1 MAVINRERSIIMASI
16 NSVSSSTSSIYGSKN
31 VISGL
36 ASGMDTESMI
46 ENAISGYKTKISTL
60 QQKRTKVEWQQEA
73 YRSIIGKMASF
84 SDKYTSYASS
94 TNLLSNSF
102 FNQAVKVTAKGKYA
116 DMVSASG
123 KTSSNVQILG
133 VKQLAKAATYT
144 VSGIGDSKS
153 AVTPGIG
160 GSTPA
165 ATPEFTGSTVD
176 LGAKKEL
183 SNVSGSLT
191 IKYGGNRSYTIDFG
205 ELDIYTKP
213 EELADAIRS
222 KLGEQTMTLSNGT
235 SVTASEK
242 IDVKVNDEGNIEF
255 FEKGSAGNAVTISDA
270 TGKIK
275 DTLGIDPSKN
285 ESTLKTKDVELVN
298 RNTTLGD
305 YLTDKE
311 LTLTLDGV
319 TKKIKLPKP
328 EYKKNDNGALILD
341 AAGNKTLDV
350 ADYKD
355 KLEKAIAGAFGEG
368 KVTVTAANQNGNS
381 FSLKFSTQ
389 KGSTLS
395 VSGDAAKALGL
406 DKAATYVNTSKTLG
420 ELLKKE
426 DDWKP
431 FNRIEYVGDVK
442 EVMTADGK
450 TVDYYTDAKG
460 NRLKKVGAGDNETYY
475 RVDDKG
481 EYLYKFEI
489 NGKVVGEFSKN
500 TALETV
506 LTSINGN
513 ADAGVTVNYS
523 KITNQFQFTTRE
535 TGAGSQIVMG
545 DGLAKALF
553 GDTKGKDDKH
563 PAGQDAIFSMKVN
576 GQELDGISRSSNTFD
591 VDGMSVSLKG
601 TFGAY
606 NTDNDKLVNATA
618 AEADAVSF
626 TASSDADKIIDAI
639 KSMVEDYNAMVTE
652 IKNAYSTLPQQKSNG
667 NYYEPL
673 TEEDKADMSESSIK
687 AHEEKAKQGLLF
699 ADRDLSALYTQLTS
713 AISMSGKDGAD
724 LKAIGITSNYSN
736 GLTTLSLNEEKLRSA
751 LETDPDKV
759 RDVFSKSVASGSSTN
774 GLMQALKSP
783 LDMYSK
789 TQGTKGILVQKAGS
803 TLAPSTLYKNTL
815 QNKLDDIDTQI
826 EKWQD
831 KMADQVDRY
840 TSKFTALEKLIAQMN
855 SQSSALAGFL
865 GNG

>member
-1 MAVINRERSIIMASI
+1 MASV
-16 NSVSSSTSSIYGSKN
+16 NSVSSSSSSIYGNRN

-60 QQKRTKVEWQQEA
+60 QQKRTKVEWQQEV

-94 TNLLSNSF
+94 TNLLSSSF
-102 FNQAVKVTAKGKYA
+102 FNQAVKVTATGKYA

-144 VSGIGDSKS
+144 VSGIGGSK
-153 AVTPGIG
+153 
-160 GSTPA
+160 PA
-165 ATPEFTGSTVD
+165 EKPEFTGSAVD
-176 LGAKKEL
+176 LTKTQEL

-191 IKYGGNRSYTIDFG
+191 IKYGGDRSYTIDFG
-205 ELDIYTKP
+205 ELENYADVDKM
-213 EELADAIRS
+213 ADAIRS
-222 KLGEQTMTLSNGT
+222 KLGEQTMTLSDGT
-235 SVTASEK
+235 SVKASEK
-242 IDVKVNDEGNIEF
+242 IKVEVTDGNIVF
-255 FEKGSAGNAVTISDA
+255 SDNSTAGNAVTISGA

-275 DTLGIDPSKN
+275 NTLGIDPSKN
-285 ESTLKTKDVELVN
+285 ESTLNTKDVELVDKSS
-298 RNTTLGD
+298 TLGD
-305 YLTDKE
+305 YLSGKE

-319 TKKIKLPKP
+319 TKKIKLP
-328 EYKKNDNGALILD
+328 EYKKDTTT
-341 AAGNKTLDV
+341 AA
-350 ADYKD
+350 ADYATA
-355 KLEKAIAGAFGEG
+355 LQTEIGNAFGEG
-368 KVTVTAANQNGNS
+368 KVTVTAKNQDAQNKNI
-381 FSLKFSTQ
+381 FDLTFSTQ
-389 KGSTLS
+389 AGSTLS
-395 VSGDAAKALGL
+395 VSGDTAKALGL

-420 ELLKKE
+420 ELLG
-426 DDWKP
+426 DWSTCKP
-431 FNRIEYVGDVK
+431 IEYVGDVK

-460 NRLKKVGAGDNETYY
+460 NRLKKVEKDGNNTYY

-489 NGKVVGEFSKN
+489 NGTVVGEFSKN

-513 ADAGVTVNYS
+513 ADAGVTVSYS
-523 KITNQFQFTTRE
+523 KTTNQFQFTTRE
-535 TGAGSQIVMG
+535 TGKSSKIVMG

-553 GDTKGKDDKH
+553 GDTGGADGKQH
-563 PAGQDAIFSMKVN
+563 PTGEDAIFSMMVN
-576 GQELDGISRSSNTFD
+576 GQPLDGISRSSNTFD

-606 NTDNDKLVNATA
+606 GDSDKLNLDSEPNLA
-618 AEADAVSF
+618 AAKADAVSF
-626 TASSDADKIIDAI
+626 TSSSDADKIIDAI

-652 IKNAYSTLPQQKSNG
+652 IKNAYSTMPQQKSNG
-667 NYYEPL
+667 KYYEPL

-687 AHEEKAKQGLLF
+687 AYEEKAKQGLLF
-699 ADRDLSALYTQLTS
+699 ADRDLSALYSQLTS

-736 GLTTLSLNEEKLRSA
+736 GLTTLSLNENKLRAA

-759 RDVFSKSVASGSSTN
+759 RDVFSKSVDSGSSTN

-789 TQGTKGILVQKAGS
+789 VQGTKGILVQKAGS
-803 TLAPSTLYKNTL
+803 TLAPTTLYKNTL
-815 QNKLDDIDTQI
+815 QNKLDDFDTQI

>member
-1 MAVINRERSIIMASI
+1 MA
-16 NSVSSSTSSIYGSKN
+16 SVSSVRSSSSSIYGNRN

-46 ENAISGYKTKISTL
+46 ENAVSGYKTKISTL
-60 QQKRTKVEWQQEA
+60 QQKRTKVEWQQEV
-73 YRSIIGKMASF
+73 YRSIIGKMSSF

-94 TNLLSNSF
+94 TNLLSSGF
-102 FNQAVKVTAKGKYA
+102 FNQAVKVTATGKYA

-144 VSGIGDSKS
+144 VSGIGGSKS
-153 AVTPGIG
+153 ADK
-160 GSTPA
+160 
-165 ATPEFTGSTVD
+165 PEFTGSTVD
-176 LGAKKEL
+176 LTEKKEL

-191 IKYGGNRSYTIDFG
+191 IKYGGDRSFTLDFG
-205 ELDIYTKP
+205 ELDIYQNAD
-213 EELADAIRS
+213 ELAKAIQS
-222 KLGEQTMTLSNGT
+222 KLGEQTMTLSDGT
-235 SVTASEK
+235 SVKVSEK

-255 FEKGSAGNAVTISDA
+255 SEKGGAGNGVTISGT
-270 TGKIK
+270 TGKLK
-275 DTLGIDPSKN
+275 ENLDVDGG
-285 ESTLKTKDVELVN
+285 TLKTAGKTLSNKDA
-298 RNTTLGD
+298 TLGD
-305 YLTDKE
+305 YLSGKE
-311 LTLTLDGV
+311 LALTLDGV
-319 TKKIKLPKP
+319 TKKIKLP
-328 EYKKNDNGALILD
+328 EYKKDGTALSNDAYTTALQAKINEAFGA
-341 AAGNKTLDV
+341 GKV
-350 ADYKD
+350 A
-355 KLEKAIAGAFGEG
+355 LEKVGAADG
-368 KVTVTAANQNGNS
+368 KS
-381 FSLKFSTQ
+381 FSLKFSTTQ
-389 KGSTLS
+389 AGSTLS

-420 ELLKKE
+420 ELLGDKADVWNAFDKVE
-426 DDWKP
+426 A
-431 FNRIEYVGDVK
+431 EGDVK
-442 EVMTADGK
+442 PVNKKGSSD
-450 TVDYYTDAKG
+450 VDYYIDSKG
-460 NRLKKVGAGDNETYY
+460 NRVKSEDGGKTYY

-481 EYLYKFEI
+481 EFLREFKI
-489 NGKVVGEFSKN
+489 NGKLVGAFNKD

-523 KITNQFQFTTRE
+523 KTTNQFQFTAKE
-535 TGAGSQIVMG
+535 SGASSRIDMG
-545 DGLAKALF
+545 DGLANALF
-553 GDTKGKDDKH
+553 GGGKKDEGK
-563 PAGQDAIFSMKVN
+563 DAIFSMMVN

-606 NTDNDKLVNATA
+606 GSSNTLGKDNIEA
-618 AEADAVSF
+618 AKADAVSF
-626 TASSDADKIIDAI
+626 TSSSDADKIVDAI

-652 IKNAYSTLPQQKSNG
+652 IKNAYSTMPQQKSNG
-667 NYYEPL
+667 KYYEPL

-687 AHEEKAKQGLLF
+687 AYEEKAKQGLLF
-699 ADRDLSALYTQLTS
+699 ADRDLSALYTKLTS

-736 GLTTLSLNEEKLRSA
+736 GLTTLSLNEEKLRAA

-759 RDVFSKSVASGSSTN
+759 RDVFSKSVASGSSSN

-840 TSKFTALEKLIAQMN
+840 TSKFTALEKLISQMN
-855 SQSSALAGFL
+855 SQSSALASFL
-865 GNG
+865 GSNG

>member
-1 MAVINRERSIIMASI
+1 MASV
-16 NSVSSSTSSIYGSKN
+16 NSVSSSSSSIYGNRN

-60 QQKRTKVEWQQEA
+60 QQKRTKVEWQQEV

-94 TNLLSNSF
+94 TNLLSSSF
-102 FNQAVKVTAKGKYA
+102 FNQAVKVTAAGKYA

-144 VSGIGDSKS
+144 VSGIGGSKS
-153 AVTPGIG
+153 A
-160 GSTPA
+160 A
-165 ATPEFTGSTVD
+165 KPEFTGSAVD
-176 LGAKKEL
+176 LTKTQEL

-191 IKYGGNRSYTIDFG
+191 IKYGGDRSYTIDFG
-205 ELDIYTKP
+205 ELENYADVDKM
-213 EELADAIRS
+213 ADAIRS
-222 KLGEQTMTLSNGT
+222 KLGEQTMTLSDGT
-235 SVTASEK
+235 SVKVSEK
-242 IDVKVNDEGNIEF
+242 IKVEVTDGNIVF
-255 FEKGSAGNAVTISDA
+255 SDNSTAGNAVTISGA

-275 DTLGIDPSKN
+275 DTLKITANGT
-285 ESTLKTKDVELVN
+285 ESTLNTKGVKLVN
-298 RNTTLGD
+298 EDAKLGD
-305 YLTDKE
+305 YLTGKE

-319 TKKIKLPKP
+319 TKKITLP
-328 EYKKNDNGALILD
+328 EYKKDGTALSNDEYTTALQAKI
-341 AAGNKTLDV
+341 N
-350 ADYKD
+350 
-355 KLEKAIAGAFGEG
+355 EAFGAG
-368 KVTVTAANQNGNS
+368 KVTVTAKNQDAQNKNI
-381 FSLKFSTQ
+381 FDLTFSTQ
-389 KGSTLS
+389 AGSTLS
-395 VSGDAAKALGL
+395 VSGDTAKALGL

-420 ELLKKE
+420 ELLGNV
-426 DDWKP
+426 DWNNK
-431 FNRIEYVGDVK
+431 FEKVKAEGDVK
-442 EVMTADGK
+442 PVNKKDGSG
-450 TVDYYTDAKG
+450 VDYYTDAKG
-460 NRLKKVGAGDNETYY
+460 NRVDADGN

-481 EYLYKFEI
+481 EYLYEFKI
-489 NGKVVGEFSKN
+489 NGKLVGAFNKD

-513 ADAGVTVNYS
+513 ADAGVTVSYS
-523 KITNQFQFTTRE
+523 KTTNQFQFTTRE
-535 TGAGSQIVMG
+535 TGASSQIEMG
-545 DGLAKALF
+545 AGLADALF
-553 GDTKGKDDKH
+553 GGTEEVDKDTGEKKKTGVSYSE
-563 PAGQDAIFSMKVN
+563 GLDAEFSMKVN
-576 GQELDGISRSSNTFD
+576 GQPLYNVKRSSNTFD
-591 VDGMSVSLKG
+591 VDGMSISLKG
-601 TFGAY
+601 TFAY
-606 NTDNDKLVNATA
+606 DANGKIDQKA

-626 TASSDADKIIDAI
+626 TASSDADKIVDAI

-652 IKNAYSTLPQQKSNG
+652 IKNAYSTMPQQKSNG
-667 NYYEPL
+667 KYYEPL

-687 AHEEKAKQGLLF
+687 AYEEKAKQGLLF
-699 ADRDLSALYTQLTS
+699 ADRDLSALYSKLTS

-736 GLTTLSLNEEKLRSA
+736 GLTTLSLNENKLRAA

-759 RDVFSKSVASGSSTN
+759 RDVFSKSMASGSSSN

-803 TLAPSTLYKNTL
+803 TLAPTTLYKNTL
-815 QNKLDDIDTQI
+815 QNKLDDFDTQI

-840 TSKFTALEKLIAQMN
+840 TSKFTALEKLISQMN

>member
-1 MAVINRERSIIMASI
+1 MA
-16 NSVSSSTSSIYGSKN
+16 SVSSVRSSSSSIYGNRN

-46 ENAISGYKTKISTL
+46 ENAVSGYKTKISTL
-60 QQKRTKVEWQQEA
+60 QQKRTKVEWQQEV
-73 YRSIIGKMASF
+73 YRSIIGKMSSF

-94 TNLLSNSF
+94 TNLLSSGF
-102 FNQAVKVTAKGKYA
+102 FNQAVKVTATGKYA

-133 VKQLAKAATYT
+133 VKQLARAATYT
-144 VSGIGDSKS
+144 VSGIGGSKS
-153 AVTPGIG
+153 ADK
-160 GSTPA
+160 
-165 ATPEFTGSTVD
+165 PEFTGSTVD
-176 LGAKKEL
+176 LTEKKEL

-191 IKYGGNRSYTIDFG
+191 IKYGGDRSFTLDFG
-205 ELDIYTKP
+205 ELDIYENADK
-213 EELADAIRS
+213 LAEAIRS
-222 KLGEQTMTLSNGT
+222 KLGEQTMTLSDGT
-235 SVTASEK
+235 SVKVSEK
-242 IDVKVNDEGNIEF
+242 IDVKVNGEGNIEF
-255 FEKGSAGNAVTISDA
+255 SEKGGAGNGVTISGT
-270 TGKIK
+270 TGKLK
-275 DTLGIDPSKN
+275 ENLDVDGG
-285 ESTLKTKDVELVN
+285 TLKTAGKALSNKDA
-298 RNTTLGD
+298 TLGD
-305 YLTDKE
+305 YLAGKE

-319 TKKIKLPKP
+319 TKKITLPKP
-328 EYKKNDNGALILD
+328 EYKKDDGTLNDSKYITDLQTEI
-341 AAGNKTLDV
+341 NKAFGDKV
-350 ADYKD
+350 
-355 KLEKAIAGAFGEG
+355 KLEK
-368 KVTVTAANQNGNS
+368 GNATNEKG
-381 FSLKFSTQ
+381 FSLKFSTAQ
-389 KGSTLS
+389 AGSTLS

-420 ELLKKE
+420 ELLGDKADVWNAFDKVKAE
-426 DDWKP
+426 
-431 FNRIEYVGDVK
+431 GDVK
-442 EVMTADGK
+442 PVNKKDGSG
-450 TVDYYTDAKG
+450 VDYYTDAKG
-460 NRLKKVGAGDNETYY
+460 NRVKSEDGGKTYY

-481 EYLYKFEI
+481 EFLREFKI
-489 NGKVVGEFSKN
+489 NGKLVGAFNKD

-513 ADAGVTVNYS
+513 ADVGVKVSYS
-523 KITNQFQFTTRE
+523 KTTNQFQFTARE
-535 TGAGSQIVMG
+535 TGAGSLDMG
-545 DGLAKALF
+545 DGLANALF
-553 GDTKGKDDKH
+553 GGGKKDEGK
-563 PAGQDAIFSMKVN
+563 DAIFSMMVN

-606 NTDNDKLVNATA
+606 GSSNTLGKDNIEA
-618 AEADAVSF
+618 AKADAVSF
-626 TASSDADKIIDAI
+626 TSSSDADKIIDTI

-652 IKNAYSTLPQQKSNG
+652 IKNAYSTMPQQKSNG
-667 NYYEPL
+667 KYYEPL

-687 AHEEKAKQGLLF
+687 AYEEKAKQGLLF
-699 ADRDLSALYTQLTS
+699 ADRDLSALYSQLTS

-759 RDVFSKSVASGSSTN
+759 RDVFSKSVASGSSSN

-840 TSKFTALEKLIAQMN
+840 TSKFTALEKLISQMN
-855 SQSSALAGFL
+855 SQSSALASFL
-865 GNG
+865 GTNG

>member
-1 MAVINRERSIIMASI
+1 MASV
-16 NSVSSSTSSIYGSKN
+16 NSVRSSSSSIYGNRN

-46 ENAISGYKTKISTL
+46 ENAVSGYKTKISTL
-60 QQKRTKVEWQQEA
+60 QQKRTKVEWQQEV

-102 FNQAVKVTAKGKYA
+102 FNQAVKVTATGKYA
-116 DMVSASG
+116 DLVSASG

-144 VSGIGDSKS
+144 V
-153 AVTPGIG
+153 PGIG
-160 GSTPA
+160 GSTADNPS
-165 ATPEFTGSTVD
+165 FTGSEVN
-176 LGAKKEL
+176 LGEKKEL

-191 IKYGGNRSYTIDFG
+191 IKYGGDRTFTLDFG
-205 ELDIYTKP
+205 ELDIYKDAN
-213 EELADAIRS
+213 ELAEAIRS
-222 KLGEQTMTLSNGT
+222 KLGEQTMTLSGGT
-235 SVTASEK
+235 SVKASEK

-255 FEKGSAGNAVTISDA
+255 FEKGDAGNAVTISGT
-270 TGKIK
+270 TGKLK
-275 DTLGIDPSKN
+275 ENLDVDGGM
-285 ESTLKTKDVELVN
+285 LKTAGKTLSNKDAK
-298 RNTTLGD
+298 LGD
-305 YLTDKE
+305 YLTGKE

-319 TKKIKLPKP
+319 TKKIKLPT
-328 EYKKNDNGALILD
+328 YKNDKDYITDLQTEI
-341 AAGNKTLDV
+341 NK
-350 ADYKD
+350 
-355 KLEKAIAGAFGEG
+355 AFGENKVKLENGGADG
-368 KVTVTAANQNGNS
+368 K
-381 FSLKFSTQ
+381 FSLKFSTTQ
-389 KGSTLS
+389 AGSTLS

-420 ELLKKE
+420 ELGIQNWDNFKKVE
-426 DDWKP
+426 A
-431 FNRIEYVGDVK
+431 EGDVK
-442 EVMTADGK
+442 PVNKKDSTD
-450 TVDYYTDAKG
+450 VDYYTDSKG
-460 NRLKKVGAGDNETYY
+460 NRVKQDKDNNYY

-481 EYLYKFEI
+481 EFLYEFKI
-489 NGKVVGEFSKN
+489 NDTVVGEFSKN

-513 ADAGVTVNYS
+513 ADAGVTVSYS
-523 KITNQFQFTTRE
+523 KTTNQFQFTARE
-535 TGAGSQIVMG
+535 TGASSKIVMG

-553 GDTKGKDDKH
+553 GDTKGKGDKH
-563 PAGQDAIFSMKVN
+563 PTGQDAIFSMKVN

-606 NTDNDKLVNATA
+606 NTNNDKLVDAKA

-626 TASSDADKIIDAI
+626 TSSSDADKIVDAI

-652 IKNAYSTLPQQKSNG
+652 IKNAYSTMPQQKSNG

-687 AHEEKAKQGLLF
+687 AYEEKAKQGLLF

-736 GLTTLSLNEEKLRSA
+736 GLTTLSLNESKLRAA

-759 RDVFSKSVASGSSTN
+759 RDVFSKSVAGGSSTN

>member
-1 MAVINRERSIIMASI
+1 MA
-16 NSVSSSTSSIYGSKN
+16 SVSSVRSSSSSIYGNRN

-46 ENAISGYKTKISTL
+46 ENAVSGYKTKISTL
-60 QQKRTKVEWQQEA
+60 QQKRTKVEWQQEV
-73 YRSIIGKMASF
+73 YRSIIGKMSSF

-94 TNLLSNSF
+94 TNLLSSGF
-102 FNQAVKVTAKGKYA
+102 FNQAVKVTATGKYA

-123 KTSSNVQILG
+123 KTSSSVQILG
-133 VKQLAKAATYT
+133 VKQLARAATYT
-144 VSGIGDSKS
+144 VSGIGGSKS
-153 AVTPGIG
+153 ADK
-160 GSTPA
+160 
-165 ATPEFTGSTVD
+165 PEFTGSAVD
-176 LGAKKEL
+176 LTEKKEL

-191 IKYGGNRSYTIDFG
+191 IKYGGDRSFTLDFG
-205 ELDIYTKP
+205 ELDIYQNAD
-213 EELADAIRS
+213 ELAKAIQS
-222 KLGEQTMTLSNGT
+222 KLGEQTMTLSDGT
-235 SVTASEK
+235 SVKASEK

-255 FEKGSAGNAVTISDA
+255 SEKGGAGNAVTISGA

-275 DTLGIDPSKN
+275 DTLKITADGT
-285 ESTLKTKDVELVN
+285 ESTLNTKDVELVDKSS
-298 RNTTLGD
+298 TLGD
-305 YLTDKE
+305 YLSGKE

-319 TKKIKLPKP
+319 TKKIELP
-328 EYKKNDNGALILD
+328 EYKKDGTALSNDAYTTALQTKINEAFGA
-341 AAGNKTLDV
+341 GKV
-350 ADYKD
+350 A
-355 KLEKAIAGAFGEG
+355 LEKVGAADG
-368 KVTVTAANQNGNS
+368 KS
-381 FSLKFSTQ
+381 FSLKFSTTQ
-389 KGSTLS
+389 AGSTLS

-420 ELLKKE
+420 ELLGDKAV
-426 DDWKP
+426 DWSK
-431 FNRIEYVGDVK
+431 FEKVKAEGDVK
-442 EVMTADGK
+442 PVNKKDSSD
-450 TVDYYTDAKG
+450 VDYYIDSKG
-460 NRLKKVGAGDNETYY
+460 NRVKSEDGGKTYY

-481 EYLYKFEI
+481 EFLREFKI
-489 NGKVVGEFSKN
+489 NGKLVGAFNKD

-506 LTSINGN
+506 LTSINSN
-513 ADAGVTVNYS
+513 ADAGVKVNYS
-523 KITNQFQFTTRE
+523 KTTNQFQFTTRE
-535 TGAGSQIVMG
+535 TGASSQIKMG
-545 DGLAKALF
+545 DGLADALF
-553 GDTKGKDDKH
+553 GGTEEVDKDTGEKKKTGVSYT
-563 PAGQDAIFSMKVN
+563 AGLDAIFSMKVN
-576 GQELDGISRSSNTFD
+576 GQPLDDISRSSNTFD

-601 TFGAY
+601 TF
-606 NTDNDKLVNATA
+606 TAT
-618 AEADAVSF
+618 EADAVSF
-626 TASSDADKIIDAI
+626 TSSSDADKIIDTI

-652 IKNAYSTLPQQKSNG
+652 IKNAYSTMPQQKSNG

-687 AHEEKAKQGLLF
+687 AYEEKAKQGLLF
-699 ADRDLSALYTQLTS
+699 ADRDLSALYSQLTS

-759 RDVFSKSVASGSSTN
+759 RDVFSKSMASGSSSN

-840 TSKFTALEKLIAQMN
+840 TSKFTALEKLISQMN
-855 SQSSALAGFL
+855 SQSSALASFL
-865 GNG
+865 GSNG

>member
-1 MAVINRERSIIMASI
+1 MA
-16 NSVSSSTSSIYGSKN
+16 SVSSVRSSSSSIYGNRN

-46 ENAISGYKTKISTL
+46 ENAVSGYKTKISTL
-60 QQKRTKVEWQQEA
+60 QQKRTKVEWQQEV
-73 YRSIIGKMASF
+73 YRSIIGKMSSF

-94 TNLLSNSF
+94 TNLLSSGF
-102 FNQAVKVTAKGKYA
+102 FNQAVKVTATGKYA

-123 KTSSNVQILG
+123 KTSSSVQILG
-133 VKQLAKAATYT
+133 VKQLARAATYT
-144 VSGIGDSKS
+144 VSGIGGSKS
-153 AVTPGIG
+153 ADK
-160 GSTPA
+160 
-165 ATPEFTGSTVD
+165 PEFTGSAVD
-176 LGAKKEL
+176 LSEKKEL

-191 IKYGGNRSYTIDFG
+191 IKYGGDRSFTLDFG
-205 ELDIYTKP
+205 ELDIYENADK
-213 EELADAIRS
+213 LAEAIRS
-222 KLGEQTMTLSNGT
+222 KLGEQTMTLSDGT
-235 SVTASEK
+235 SVKVSEK
-242 IDVKVNDEGNIEF
+242 IDVKVNGEGNIEF
-255 FEKGSAGNAVTISDA
+255 SEKGGAGNGVTISGT
-270 TGKIK
+270 TGKLK
-275 DTLGIDPSKN
+275 ENLDVDGG
-285 ESTLKTKDVELVN
+285 TLKTAGKTLSNKDA
-298 RNTTLGD
+298 TLGD
-305 YLTDKE
+305 YLAGKE
-311 LTLTLDGV
+311 LALTLDGV
-319 TKKIKLPKP
+319 TKKIKLP
-328 EYKKNDNGALILD
+328 EYKKDGTALSNDAYITALQTKINEAFGA
-341 AAGNKTLDV
+341 GKV
-350 ADYKD
+350 A
-355 KLEKAIAGAFGEG
+355 LEKVGAADG
-368 KVTVTAANQNGNS
+368 KS
-381 FSLKFSTQ
+381 FSLKFSTTQ
-389 KGSTLS
+389 AGSTLS

-420 ELLKKE
+420 ELLGDKADVWNAFDKVE
-426 DDWKP
+426 A
-431 FNRIEYVGDVK
+431 EGDVK
-442 EVMTADGK
+442 PVNKKDGSG
-450 TVDYYTDAKG
+450 VDYYTDSKG
-460 NRLKKVGAGDNETYY
+460 NRVKSEDGGKTYY

-481 EYLYKFEI
+481 EFLREFKI
-489 NGKVVGEFSKN
+489 NGKLVGAFNKD

-513 ADAGVTVNYS
+513 ADVGVTVNYS
-523 KITNQFQFTTRE
+523 KTTNQFQFTAKE
-535 TGAGSQIVMG
+535 SGASSRIDMG
-545 DGLAKALF
+545 DGLANALF
-553 GDTKGKDDKH
+553 GGGKKDEGK
-563 PAGQDAIFSMKVN
+563 DAIFSMMVN
-576 GQELDGISRSSNTFD
+576 GQPLDGISRSSNTFD

-606 NTDNDKLVNATA
+606 GSSNTLGKDNIEA
-618 AEADAVSF
+618 AKADAVSF

-652 IKNAYSTLPQQKSNG
+652 IKNAYSTMPQQKSNG
-667 NYYEPL
+667 KYYEPL

-687 AHEEKAKQGLLF
+687 AYEEKAKQGLLF

-759 RDVFSKSVASGSSTN
+759 RDVFSKSMASGSSSN

-840 TSKFTALEKLIAQMN
+840 TSKFTALEKLISQMN
-855 SQSSALAGFL
+855 SQSSALASFL
-865 GNG
+865 GTNG

>member
-1 MAVINRERSIIMASI
+1 MA
-16 NSVSSSTSSIYGSKN
+16 SVSSVRSSSSSIYGNRN

-46 ENAISGYKTKISTL
+46 ENAVSGYKTKISTL
-60 QQKRTKVEWQQEA
+60 QQKRTKVEWQQEV
-73 YRSIIGKMASF
+73 YRSIIGKMSSF

-94 TNLLSNSF
+94 TNLLSSGF
-102 FNQAVKVTAKGKYA
+102 FNQAVKVTATGKYA

-123 KTSSNVQILG
+123 KTSSSVQILG
-133 VKQLAKAATYT
+133 VKQLARAATYT
-144 VSGIGDSKS
+144 VSGIGGKTADK
-153 AVTPGIG
+153 
-160 GSTPA
+160 
-165 ATPEFTGSTVD
+165 PEFTGSAVD
-176 LGAKKEL
+176 LSVKKEL

-191 IKYGGNRSYTIDFG
+191 IKYGGDRSFTLDFG
-205 ELDIYTKP
+205 ELDIYQNAD
-213 EELADAIRS
+213 ELAKAIQS
-222 KLGEQTMTLSNGT
+222 KLGEQTMTLSDGT
-235 SVTASEK
+235 SVKASEK

-255 FEKGSAGNAVTISDA
+255 SEKGGAGNAVTISGA

-275 DTLGIDPSKN
+275 DTLKITADGT
-285 ESTLKTKDVELVN
+285 ESTLNTKNVELVDKSS
-298 RNTTLGD
+298 TLGD
-305 YLTDKE
+305 YLSGKE

-319 TKKIKLPKP
+319 TKKIELP
-328 EYKKNDNGALILD
+328 EYKKDGTALSNDAYTTALQTKINEAFGA
-341 AAGNKTLDV
+341 GKV
-350 ADYKD
+350 A
-355 KLEKAIAGAFGEG
+355 LEKVGAADG
-368 KVTVTAANQNGNS
+368 KS
-381 FSLKFSTQ
+381 FSLKFSTTQ
-389 KGSTLS
+389 AGSTLS

-420 ELLKKE
+420 ELLGDKAV
-426 DDWKP
+426 DWSK
-431 FNRIEYVGDVK
+431 FEKVKAEGDVK
-442 EVMTADGK
+442 PVNKKDGSG
-450 TVDYYTDAKG
+450 VDYYTDSKG
-460 NRLKKVGAGDNETYY
+460 NRVKSEDGGKTYY

-481 EYLYKFEI
+481 EFLREFKI
-489 NGKVVGEFSKN
+489 NGKLVGAFNKD

-513 ADAGVTVNYS
+513 ADAGVKVSYS
-523 KITNQFQFTTRE
+523 KTTNQFQFTTRE
-535 TGAGSQIVMG
+535 TGASSQIKMG
-545 DGLAKALF
+545 DGLADALF
-553 GDTKGKDDKH
+553 GGTEEVDKDTGEKKKTGVSYT
-563 PAGQDAIFSMKVN
+563 PGQDAIFSMKVN
-576 GQELDGISRSSNTFD
+576 GQPLNDISRSSNTFD

-601 TFGAY
+601 TF
-606 NTDNDKLVNATA
+606 TAT
-618 AEADAVSF
+618 EADAVSF

-652 IKNAYSTLPQQKSNG
+652 IKNAYSTMPQQKSNG
-667 NYYEPL
+667 KYYEPL

-687 AHEEKAKQGLLF
+687 AYEEKAKQGLLF

-736 GLTTLSLNEEKLRSA
+736 GLTTLSLNEEKLRAA

-759 RDVFSKSVASGSSTN
+759 RDVFSKSVASGSSSN

-840 TSKFTALEKLIAQMN
+840 TSKFTALEKLISQMN
-855 SQSSALAGFL
+855 SQSSALASFL
-865 GNG
+865 GSNG

>member
-1 MAVINRERSIIMASI
+1 MA
-16 NSVSSSTSSIYGSKN
+16 SVSSVRSSSSSIYGNRN

-46 ENAISGYKTKISTL
+46 ENAVSGYKTKISTL
-60 QQKRTKVEWQQEA
+60 QQKRTKVEWQQEV
-73 YRSIIGKMASF
+73 YRSIIGKMSSF

-94 TNLLSNSF
+94 TNLLSSGF
-102 FNQAVKVTAKGKYA
+102 FNQAVKVTATGKYA

-133 VKQLAKAATYT
+133 VKRLARAATYT
-144 VSGIGDSKS
+144 VSGIGGSKS
-153 AVTPGIG
+153 ADK
-160 GSTPA
+160 
-165 ATPEFTGSTVD
+165 PEFTGSTVD
-176 LGAKKEL
+176 LTEKKEL

-191 IKYGGNRSYTIDFG
+191 IKYGGDRSFTLDFG
-205 ELDIYTKP
+205 ELDIYQDADK
-213 EELADAIRS
+213 LAEAIQS
-222 KLGEQTMTLSNGT
+222 KLGEQTMTLSDGT
-235 SVTASEK
+235 SVKASEK

-255 FEKGSAGNAVTISDA
+255 SEKGGAGNAVTISGA

-275 DTLGIDPSKN
+275 DTLKITADGT
-285 ESTLKTKDVELVN
+285 ESTLNTKNVELVDKSS
-298 RNTTLGD
+298 TLGD
-305 YLTDKE
+305 YLSGKE

-319 TKKIKLPKP
+319 TKKIELP
-328 EYKKNDNGALILD
+328 EYKKDGTALSNDAYTTALQTKINEAFGA
-341 AAGNKTLDV
+341 GKV
-350 ADYKD
+350 A
-355 KLEKAIAGAFGEG
+355 LEKVGAADG
-368 KVTVTAANQNGNS
+368 KS
-381 FSLKFSTQ
+381 FSLKFSTTQ
-389 KGSTLS
+389 AGSTLS

-420 ELLKKE
+420 ELGIKDWDTFKKVE
-426 DDWKP
+426 AEGAVKP
-431 FNRIEYVGDVK
+431 VNKKDS
-442 EVMTADGK
+442 TD
-450 TVDYYTDAKG
+450 VDYYIDSKG
-460 NRLKKVGAGDNETYY
+460 NRVKSEDGGKTYY

-481 EYLYKFEI
+481 EFLREFKI
-489 NGKVVGEFSKN
+489 NGKLVGAFNKD

-513 ADAGVTVNYS
+513 ADAGVKVSYS
-523 KITNQFQFTTRE
+523 KTTNQFQFTTRE
-535 TGAGSQIVMG
+535 TGASSQIVMG
-545 DGLAKALF
+545 DGLANALF
-553 GDTKGKDDKH
+553 GGGKKDE
-563 PAGQDAIFSMKVN
+563 GQDAIFSMKVN
-576 GQELDGISRSSNTFD
+576 GQPLNDISRSSNTFD

-601 TFGAY
+601 TF
-606 NTDNDKLVNATA
+606 TAT
-618 AEADAVSF
+618 EADAVSF
-626 TASSDADKIIDAI
+626 TSSSDADKIVDTI

-652 IKNAYSTLPQQKSNG
+652 IKNAYSTMPQQKSNG

-687 AHEEKAKQGLLF
+687 AYEEKAKQGLLF
-699 ADRDLSALYTQLTS
+699 ADRDLSALYSQLTS

-724 LKAIGITSNYSN
+724 LKSIGITSNYSN

-759 RDVFSKSVASGSSTN
+759 RDVFSKSMASGSSSN

-840 TSKFTALEKLIAQMN
+840 TSKFTALEKLISQMN
-855 SQSSALAGFL
+855 SQSSALASFL
-865 GNG
+865 GSNG

>member
-1 MAVINRERSIIMASI
+1 MA
-16 NSVSSSTSSIYGSKN
+16 SVSSVRSSSSSIYGNRN

-46 ENAISGYKTKISTL
+46 ENAVSGYKTKISTL
-60 QQKRTKVEWQQEA
+60 QQKRTKVEWQQEV
-73 YRSIIGKMASF
+73 YRSIIGKMSSF

-94 TNLLSNSF
+94 TNLLSSGF
-102 FNQAVKVTAKGKYA
+102 FNQAVKVTATGKYA

-123 KTSSNVQILG
+123 KTSSSVQILG
-133 VKQLAKAATYT
+133 VKQLARAATYT
-144 VSGIGDSKS
+144 VSGIGGSKS
-153 AVTPGIG
+153 ADK
-160 GSTPA
+160 
-165 ATPEFTGSTVD
+165 PEFTGSTVD
-176 LGAKKEL
+176 LTEKKEL

-191 IKYGGNRSYTIDFG
+191 IKYGGNRSFTIDFG
-205 ELDIYTKP
+205 ELDIYENADK
-213 EELADAIRS
+213 LAEAIRS
-222 KLGEQTMTLSNGT
+222 KLGEQTMTLSDGT
-235 SVTASEK
+235 SVKVSEK
-242 IDVKVNDEGNIEF
+242 IDVKVNGEGNIEF
-255 FEKGSAGNAVTISDA
+255 SEKGGAGNGVTISGT
-270 TGKIK
+270 TGKLK
-275 DTLGIDPSKN
+275 ENLDVDGG
-285 ESTLKTKDVELVN
+285 TLKTAGKTLSNKDA
-298 RNTTLGD
+298 TLGD
-305 YLTDKE
+305 YLAGKE
-311 LTLTLDGV
+311 LALTLDGV
-319 TKKIKLPKP
+319 TKKIKLP
-328 EYKKNDNGALILD
+328 EYKNDKDYITDLQTEI
-341 AAGNKTLDV
+341 NKAFGDKV
-350 ADYKD
+350 
-355 KLEKAIAGAFGEG
+355 KLEK
-368 KVTVTAANQNGNS
+368 GNATNEKG

-420 ELLKKE
+420 ELLGDKADVWNAFDKVE
-426 DDWKP
+426 A
-431 FNRIEYVGDVK
+431 EGDVK
-442 EVMTADGK
+442 PVNKKGSSD
-450 TVDYYTDAKG
+450 VDYYIDSKG
-460 NRLKKVGAGDNETYY
+460 NRVKSEDGGKTYY

-481 EYLYKFEI
+481 EFLREFKI
-489 NGKVVGEFSKN
+489 NGKLVGAFNKD

-513 ADAGVTVNYS
+513 ADVGVKVSYS
-523 KITNQFQFTTRE
+523 KTTNQFQFTAKE
-535 TGAGSQIVMG
+535 SGASSRIDMG
-545 DGLAKALF
+545 DGLANALF
-553 GDTKGKDDKH
+553 GGGKKDEGK
-563 PAGQDAIFSMKVN
+563 DAIFSMMVN

-606 NTDNDKLVNATA
+606 GSSNTLGKDNIEA
-618 AEADAVSF
+618 AKADAVSF
-626 TASSDADKIIDAI
+626 TSSSDADKIVDTI

-652 IKNAYSTLPQQKSNG
+652 IKNAYSTMPQQKSNG
-667 NYYEPL
+667 KYYEPL

-687 AHEEKAKQGLLF
+687 AYEEKAKQGLLF

-736 GLTTLSLNEEKLRSA
+736 GLTTLSLNEEKLRAA

-759 RDVFSKSVASGSSTN
+759 RDVFSKSVASGSSSN

-840 TSKFTALEKLIAQMN
+840 TSKFTALEKLISQMN
-855 SQSSALAGFL
+855 SQSSALASFL
-865 GNG
+865 GSNG

>member
-1 MAVINRERSIIMASI
+1 MASVS
-16 NSVSSSTSSIYGSKN
+16 SVSSSSSSIYGNRN

-46 ENAISGYKTKISTL
+46 ENAVSGYKTKISTL
-60 QQKRTKVEWQQEA
+60 QQKRTKVEWQQEV
-73 YRSIIGKMASF
+73 YRSIIGKMSSF

-94 TNLLSNSF
+94 TNLLSSGF
-102 FNQAVKVTAKGKYA
+102 FNQAVKVTATGKYA

-133 VKQLAKAATYT
+133 VKQLARAATYT
-144 VSGIGDSKS
+144 VSGIGGSKS
-153 AVTPGIG
+153 GEKP
-160 GSTPA
+160 S
-165 ATPEFTGSTVD
+165 FTGSAVD
-176 LGAKKEL
+176 LTKKQEL

-191 IKYGGNRSYTIDFG
+191 IKYGGDRSFTLDFG
-205 ELDIYTKP
+205 ELDIYENADK
-213 EELADAIRS
+213 LAEAIRS
-222 KLGEQTMTLSNGT
+222 KLGEQTMTLSDGT
-235 SVTASEK
+235 SVKVSEK

-255 FEKGSAGNAVTISDA
+255 SEKGGAGNAVTISGT
-270 TGKIK
+270 TGKLK
-275 DTLGIDPSKN
+275 ENLDVDGG
-285 ESTLKTKDVELVN
+285 TLKTAGKTLSNKDA
-298 RNTTLGD
+298 TLGD
-305 YLTDKE
+305 YLTGKE
-311 LTLTLDGV
+311 LMLTLDGV
-319 TKKIKLPKP
+319 TKKIKLP
-328 EYKKNDNGALILD
+328 EYKNDKDYITDLQTEI
-341 AAGNKTLDV
+341 NK
-350 ADYKD
+350 
-355 KLEKAIAGAFGEG
+355 AFGEN
-368 KVTVTAANQNGNS
+368 KVKVNAADGNS
-381 FSLKFSTQ
+381 FALKFSTTQ
-389 KGSTLS
+389 AGSTLS

-420 ELLKKE
+420 ELLGDKADVWNAFDKVE
-426 DDWKP
+426 A
-431 FNRIEYVGDVK
+431 EGDVK
-442 EVMTADGK
+442 PVNKKGSSD
-450 TVDYYTDAKG
+450 VDYYIDSKG
-460 NRLKKVGAGDNETYY
+460 NRVKSEDGGKTYY

-481 EYLYKFEI
+481 EFLREFKI
-489 NGKVVGEFSKN
+489 NGKLVGAFNKD

-523 KITNQFQFTTRE
+523 KTTNQFQFTAKE
-535 TGAGSQIVMG
+535 SGASSRIDMG
-545 DGLAKALF
+545 DGLANALF
-553 GDTKGKDDKH
+553 GGGKKDEGK
-563 PAGQDAIFSMKVN
+563 DAIFSMMVN

-601 TFGAY
+601 TF
-606 NTDNDKLVNATA
+606 TAT
-618 AEADAVSF
+618 EADAVSF
-626 TASSDADKIIDAI
+626 TSSSDADKIVDAI

-652 IKNAYSTLPQQKSNG
+652 IKNAYSTMPQQKSNG
-667 NYYEPL
+667 KYYEPL

-687 AHEEKAKQGLLF
+687 AYEEKAKQGLLF
-699 ADRDLSALYTQLTS
+699 ADRDLSALYSQLTS

-724 LKAIGITSNYSN
+724 LKSIGITSNYSN
-736 GLTTLSLNEEKLRSA
+736 GLTTLSLNEEKLRAA

-759 RDVFSKSVASGSSTN
+759 RDVFSKSVASGSSSN

-840 TSKFTALEKLIAQMN
+840 TSKFTALEKLISQMN
-855 SQSSALAGFL
+855 SQSSALASFL
-865 GNG
+865 GSNG

>member
-1 MAVINRERSIIMASI
+1 MA
-16 NSVSSSTSSIYGSKN
+16 SVSSVRSSSSSIYGNRN

-46 ENAISGYKTKISTL
+46 ENAVSGYKTKISTL
-60 QQKRTKVEWQQEA
+60 QQKRTKVEWQQEV
-73 YRSIIGKMASF
+73 YRSIIGKMSSF

-94 TNLLSNSF
+94 TNLLSSGF
-102 FNQAVKVTAKGKYA
+102 FNQAVKVTATGKYA

-123 KTSSNVQILG
+123 KTSSSVQILG
-133 VKQLAKAATYT
+133 VKQLARAATYT
-144 VSGIGDSKS
+144 VSGIGGSKS
-153 AVTPGIG
+153 T
-160 GSTPA
+160 

-176 LGAKKEL
+176 LTTKQEL

-191 IKYGGNRSYTIDFG
+191 IKYGGDRSYTIDFG
-205 ELDIYTKP
+205 ELENY
-213 EELADAIRS
+213 ADAEKMAEAIRS
-222 KLGEQTMTLSNGT
+222 KLGEQTMTLSDGT
-235 SVTASEK
+235 SVKASEK

-255 FEKGSAGNAVTISDA
+255 SEKGGAGNAVTISGA

-275 DTLGIDPSKN
+275 DTLKITADGT
-285 ESTLKTKDVELVN
+285 ESTLNTKNVELVDKSS
-298 RNTTLGD
+298 TLGD
-305 YLTDKE
+305 YLSGKE

-319 TKKIKLPKP
+319 TKKIELP
-328 EYKKNDNGALILD
+328 EYKKDGTALSNDAYTTALQTKINEAFGA
-341 AAGNKTLDV
+341 GKV
-350 ADYKD
+350 A
-355 KLEKAIAGAFGEG
+355 LEKVGAADG
-368 KVTVTAANQNGNS
+368 KS
-381 FSLKFSTQ
+381 FSLKFSTTQ
-389 KGSTLS
+389 AGSTLS

-420 ELLKKE
+420 ELLGDKAV
-426 DDWKP
+426 DWSK
-431 FNRIEYVGDVK
+431 FEKVKAEGDVK
-442 EVMTADGK
+442 PVNKKDGSG
-450 TVDYYTDAKG
+450 VDYYTDSKG
-460 NRLKKVGAGDNETYY
+460 NRVKSEDGGKTYY

-481 EYLYKFEI
+481 EFLREFKI
-489 NGKVVGEFSKN
+489 NGKLVGAFNKD

-513 ADAGVTVNYS
+513 ADAGVKVSYS
-523 KITNQFQFTTRE
+523 KTTNQFQFTAKE
-535 TGAGSQIVMG
+535 SGASSRIDMG
-545 DGLAKALF
+545 DGLANALF
-553 GDTKGKDDKH
+553 GGGKKDE
-563 PAGQDAIFSMKVN
+563 GQDAIFSMMVN

-606 NTDNDKLVNATA
+606 GSSNTLGKDNIEA
-618 AEADAVSF
+618 AKADAVSF
-626 TASSDADKIIDAI
+626 TSSSDADKIVDTI

-652 IKNAYSTLPQQKSNG
+652 IKNAYSTMPQQKSNG

-687 AHEEKAKQGLLF
+687 AYEEKAKQGLLF

-759 RDVFSKSVASGSSTN
+759 RDVFSKSMASGSSSN

-840 TSKFTALEKLIAQMN
+840 TSKFTALEKLISQMN
-855 SQSSALAGFL
+855 SQSSALASFL
-865 GNG
+865 GSNG

>member
-1 MAVINRERSIIMASI
+1 MA
-16 NSVSSSTSSIYGSKN
+16 SVSSVRSSSSSIYGNRN

-46 ENAISGYKTKISTL
+46 ENAVSGYKTKISTL
-60 QQKRTKVEWQQEA
+60 QQKRTKVEWQQEV
-73 YRSIIGKMASF
+73 YRSIIGKMSSF

-94 TNLLSNSF
+94 TNLLSSGF
-102 FNQAVKVTAKGKYA
+102 FNQAVKVTATGKYA

-123 KTSSNVQILG
+123 KTSSSVQILG
-133 VKQLAKAATYT
+133 VKQLARAATYT
-144 VSGIGDSKS
+144 VSGIGGSKS
-153 AVTPGIG
+153 ADK
-160 GSTPA
+160 
-165 ATPEFTGSTVD
+165 PEFTGSTVD
-176 LGAKKEL
+176 LSEKKEL

-191 IKYGGNRSYTIDFG
+191 IKYGGNRSFTLDFG
-205 ELDIYTKP
+205 ELDIYQNAD
-213 EELADAIRS
+213 ELAKAIQS
-222 KLGEQTMTLSNGT
+222 KLGEQTMTLSDGT
-235 SVTASEK
+235 SVKASEK

-255 FEKGSAGNAVTISDA
+255 SEKGGAGNAVTISGA

-275 DTLGIDPSKN
+275 DTLKITADGT
-285 ESTLKTKDVELVN
+285 ESTLNTKNVELVDKSS
-298 RNTTLGD
+298 TLGD
-305 YLTDKE
+305 YLSGKE

-319 TKKIKLPKP
+319 TKKIELP
-328 EYKKNDNGALILD
+328 EYKKDGTALSNDAYTTALQTKINEAFGA
-341 AAGNKTLDV
+341 GKV
-350 ADYKD
+350 A
-355 KLEKAIAGAFGEG
+355 LEKVGAADG
-368 KVTVTAANQNGNS
+368 KS
-381 FSLKFSTQ
+381 FSLKFSTAQ
-389 KGSTLS
+389 AGSTLS

-420 ELLKKE
+420 ELLGDKAV
-426 DDWKP
+426 DWSK
-431 FNRIEYVGDVK
+431 FEKVKAEGDVK
-442 EVMTADGK
+442 PVNKKDGSG
-450 TVDYYTDAKG
+450 VDYYTDSKG
-460 NRLKKVGAGDNETYY
+460 NRVKSEDGGKTYY

-481 EYLYKFEI
+481 EFLREFKI
-489 NGKVVGEFSKN
+489 NGKLVGAFNKD

-506 LTSINGN
+506 LTSINSN
-513 ADAGVTVNYS
+513 ADAGVKVSYS
-523 KITNQFQFTTRE
+523 KTTNQFQFTTRE
-535 TGAGSQIVMG
+535 TGASSQIVMG
-545 DGLAKALF
+545 DGLADALF
-553 GDTKGKDDKH
+553 GGTEEVDKDTGEKKKTGVSYT
-563 PAGQDAIFSMKVN
+563 AGLDAIFSMKVN
-576 GQELDGISRSSNTFD
+576 GQPLNDISRSSNTFD

-601 TFGAY
+601 TF
-606 NTDNDKLVNATA
+606 TAT
-618 AEADAVSF
+618 EADAVSF
-626 TASSDADKIIDAI
+626 TSSSDADKIVDTI

-652 IKNAYSTLPQQKSNG
+652 IKNAYSTMPQQKSNG

-687 AHEEKAKQGLLF
+687 AYEEKAKQGLLF
-699 ADRDLSALYTQLTS
+699 ADRDLSALYSQLTS

-759 RDVFSKSVASGSSTN
+759 RDVFSKSMASGSSSN

-840 TSKFTALEKLIAQMN
+840 TSKFTALEKLISQMN
-855 SQSSALAGFL
+855 SQSSALASFL
-865 GNG
+865 GSNG

>member
-1 MAVINRERSIIMASI
+1 MASV
-16 NSVSSSTSSIYGSKN
+16 NSVSSSSSSIYGNRN

-60 QQKRTKVEWQQEA
+60 QQKRTKVEWQQEV

-94 TNLLSNSF
+94 TNLLSSSF
-102 FNQAVKVTAKGKYA
+102 FNQAVKVTATGKYA

-133 VKQLAKAATYT
+133 VKHLAKAATYT
-144 VSGIGDSKS
+144 VSGIGGSKS
-153 AVTPGIG
+153 A
-160 GSTPA
+160 A
-165 ATPEFTGSTVD
+165 KPEFTGSAVD
-176 LGAKKEL
+176 LTKTQEL

-191 IKYGGNRSYTIDFG
+191 IKYGGDRSYTIDFG
-205 ELDIYTKP
+205 ELENYANVDKM
-213 EELADAIRS
+213 ADAIRS
-222 KLGEQTMTLSNGT
+222 KLGEQTMTLSDGT
-235 SVTASEK
+235 SVKVSEK
-242 IDVKVNDEGNIEF
+242 IKVEVTDGNIVF
-255 FEKGSAGNAVTISDA
+255 SDNSSAGNAVTISGA

-275 DTLGIDPSKN
+275 ETLGIDPSKN
-285 ESTLKTKDVELVN
+285 ESTLNTKDVKLVN
-298 RNTTLGD
+298 EDAKLGD
-305 YLTDKE
+305 YLSGKE

-319 TKKIKLPKP
+319 TKKITLP
-328 EYKKNDNGALILD
+328 EYKKDGTALSNDEYTTALQTKI
-341 AAGNKTLDV
+341 N
-350 ADYKD
+350 
-355 KLEKAIAGAFGEG
+355 EAFGAG
-368 KVTVTAANQNGNS
+368 KVTVTAKNQDAQNKNI
-381 FSLKFSTQ
+381 FDLKFSTQ
-389 KGSTLS
+389 PGSTLS
-395 VSGDAAKALGL
+395 VSGDTAKALGL

-420 ELLKKE
+420 ELLGNV
-426 DDWKP
+426 DWNNK
-431 FNRIEYVGDVK
+431 FEKVKAEGDVK
-442 EVMTADGK
+442 PVNKKDGSG
-450 TVDYYTDAKG
+450 VDYYTDAKG
-460 NRLKKVGAGDNETYY
+460 NRVDADGN

-481 EYLYKFEI
+481 EYLYEFKI
-489 NGKVVGEFSKN
+489 NGKLVGAFNKD

-513 ADAGVTVNYS
+513 ADAGVTVSYS
-523 KITNQFQFTTRE
+523 KTTNQFQFTTRE
-535 TGAGSQIVMG
+535 TGASSQIEMG
-545 DGLAKALF
+545 VGLADALF
-553 GDTKGKDDKH
+553 GGTEEVDKDTGEKKKTGVSYSE
-563 PAGQDAIFSMKVN
+563 GLDAEFSMKVN
-576 GQELDGISRSSNTFD
+576 GQPLYNVKRSSNTFD
-591 VDGMSVSLKG
+591 VDGMSISLKG
-601 TFGAY
+601 TFAY
-606 NTDNDKLVNATA
+606 DANGKIDQKA

-626 TASSDADKIIDAI
+626 TASSDADKIVDAI

-667 NYYEPL
+667 KYYEPL

-759 RDVFSKSVASGSSTN
+759 RDVFSKSVDSGSSTN

-789 TQGTKGILVQKAGS
+789 VQGTKGILVQKAGS
-803 TLAPSTLYKNTL
+803 TLAPTTLYKNTL
-815 QNKLDDIDTQI
+815 QNKLDDFDTQI

>member
-1 MAVINRERSIIMASI
+1 MASI

-60 QQKRTKVEWQQEA
+60 QQKRTKVEWQQEV

-102 FNQAVKVTAKGKYA
+102 FNQAVKVTATGKYA
-116 DMVSASG
+116 DLVSASG

-165 ATPEFTGSTVD
+165 ATPSFTGSAVD

-205 ELDIYTKP
+205 ELDIYENADK
-213 EELADAIRS
+213 LAEAIRS
-222 KLGEQTMTLSNGT
+222 KLGEQTMTLSDGT
-235 SVTASEK
+235 SVKASEK

-255 FEKGSAGNAVTISDA
+255 FEKGGAGNAVTISGA

-305 YLTDKE
+305 YLTGKE

-319 TKKIKLPKP
+319 TKKITLPA
-328 EYKKNDNGALILD
+328 YKND
-341 AAGNKTLDV
+341 K
-350 ADYKD
+350 DYITDLQTKIN
-355 KLEKAIAGAFGEG
+355 EAFGEN
-368 KVTVTAANQNGNS
+368 KVKVNADDGNG
-381 FSLKFSTQ
+381 FALKFSTTQ
-389 KGSTLS
+389 AGSTLS

-431 FNRIEYVGDVK
+431 SNRIEYVGDVK
-442 EVMTADGK
+442 EVENKNGEI
-450 TVDYYTDAKG
+450 DYYDAKG
-460 NRLKKVGAGDNETYY
+460 NRLKKVEKDGNNTYY

-489 NGKVVGEFSKN
+489 NGKLVGAFNKD

-506 LTSINGN
+506 LTSINSN

-523 KITNQFQFTTRE
+523 KTTNQFQFTARE
-535 TGAGSQIVMG
+535 TGASSKIVMG

-553 GDTKGKDDKH
+553 GDTKGKGDKH
-563 PAGQDAIFSMKVN
+563 PTGQDAIFSMKVN

-606 NTDNDKLVNATA
+606 NTNNDKLVDAKA

-626 TASSDADKIIDAI
+626 TSSSDADKIVDAI

-652 IKNAYSTLPQQKSNG
+652 IKNAYSTMPQQKSNG

-687 AHEEKAKQGLLF
+687 AYEEKAKQGLLF

-736 GLTTLSLNEEKLRSA
+736 GLTTLSLNEGKLRAA

-759 RDVFSKSVASGSSTN
+759 RDVFSKSVASGSSSN

>member
-1 MAVINRERSIIMASI
+1 MA
-16 NSVSSSTSSIYGSKN
+16 SVSSVRSSSSSIYGNRN

-46 ENAISGYKTKISTL
+46 ENAVSGYKTKISTL
-60 QQKRTKVEWQQEA
+60 QQKRTKVEWQQEV
-73 YRSIIGKMASF
+73 YRSIIGKMSSF

-94 TNLLSNSF
+94 TNLLSSGF
-102 FNQAVKVTAKGKYA
+102 FNQAVKVTATGKYA

-123 KTSSNVQILG
+123 KTSSSVQILG
-133 VKQLAKAATYT
+133 VKQLARAATYT
-144 VSGIGDSKS
+144 VSGIGGSKS
-153 AVTPGIG
+153 ADK
-160 GSTPA
+160 
-165 ATPEFTGSTVD
+165 PEFTGSAVD
-176 LGAKKEL
+176 LTEKKEL

-191 IKYGGNRSYTIDFG
+191 IKYGGDRSFTLDFG
-205 ELDIYTKP
+205 ELDIYQNAD
-213 EELADAIRS
+213 ELAKAIRS
-222 KLGEQTMTLSNGT
+222 KLGEQTMTLSDGT
-235 SVTASEK
+235 SVKASEK

-255 FEKGSAGNAVTISDA
+255 SEKGGAGNAVTISGA

-275 DTLGIDPSKN
+275 DTLKITADGT
-285 ESTLKTKDVELVN
+285 ESTLNTKDVELVDKSS
-298 RNTTLGD
+298 TLGD
-305 YLTDKE
+305 YLSGKE

-319 TKKIKLPKP
+319 TKKIELP
-328 EYKKNDNGALILD
+328 EYKKDGTALSNDAYTTALQTKINEAFGA
-341 AAGNKTLDV
+341 GKV
-350 ADYKD
+350 A
-355 KLEKAIAGAFGEG
+355 LEKVGAADG
-368 KVTVTAANQNGNS
+368 KS
-381 FSLKFSTQ
+381 FSLKFSTTQ
-389 KGSTLS
+389 AGSTLS

-420 ELLKKE
+420 ELLRDKAV
-426 DDWKP
+426 DWSK
-431 FNRIEYVGDVK
+431 FEKVKAEGDVK
-442 EVMTADGK
+442 PVNKKDSSD
-450 TVDYYTDAKG
+450 VDYYIDSKG
-460 NRLKKVGAGDNETYY
+460 NRVKSEDGGKTYY

-481 EYLYKFEI
+481 EFLREFKI
-489 NGKVVGEFSKN
+489 NGKLVGAFNKD

-506 LTSINGN
+506 LTSINSN
-513 ADAGVTVNYS
+513 ADAGVKVSYS
-523 KITNQFQFTTRE
+523 KTTNQFQFTTRE
-535 TGAGSQIVMG
+535 TGASSQIVMG
-545 DGLAKALF
+545 DGLADALF
-553 GDTKGKDDKH
+553 GGTEEVDKDTGEKKKTGVSYT
-563 PAGQDAIFSMKVN
+563 AGLDAIFSMKVN
-576 GQELDGISRSSNTFD
+576 GQPLNDISRSSNTFD

-601 TFGAY
+601 TF
-606 NTDNDKLVNATA
+606 TAT
-618 AEADAVSF
+618 EADAVSF
-626 TASSDADKIIDAI
+626 TSSSDADKIVDTI

-652 IKNAYSTLPQQKSNG
+652 IKNAYSTMPQQKSNG

-687 AHEEKAKQGLLF
+687 AYEEKAKQGLLF

-724 LKAIGITSNYSN
+724 LKSIGITSNYSN

-759 RDVFSKSVASGSSTN
+759 RDVFSKSVASGSSSN

-840 TSKFTALEKLIAQMN
+840 TSKFTALEKLISQMN
-855 SQSSALAGFL
+855 SQSSALASFL
-865 GNG
+865 GSNG

>member
-1 MAVINRERSIIMASI
+1 MASV
-16 NSVSSSTSSIYGSKN
+16 NSVSSSSSSIYGNRN

-60 QQKRTKVEWQQEA
+60 QQKRTKVEWQQEV

-94 TNLLSNSF
+94 TNLLSSSF
-102 FNQAVKVTAKGKYA
+102 FNQAVKVTATGKYA

-144 VSGIGDSKS
+144 VSGIGGSKP
-153 AVTPGIG
+153 TEK
-160 GSTPA
+160 
-165 ATPEFTGSTVD
+165 PEFTGSAVD
-176 LGAKKEL
+176 LTKTQEL

-191 IKYGGNRSYTIDFG
+191 IKYGGDRSYTIDFG
-205 ELDIYTKP
+205 ELENYADVDKM
-213 EELADAIRS
+213 ADAIRS

-235 SVTASEK
+235 SVKASEK
-242 IDVKVNDEGNIEF
+242 IKVEVKDGNIVF
-255 FEKGSAGNAVTISDA
+255 SDNSTAGNAVTISGA
-270 TGKIK
+270 TGKIQK
-275 DTLGIDPSKN
+275 TLGIDPSKN
-285 ESTLKTKDVELVN
+285 ESTLNTKDVDLVD
-298 RNTTLGD
+298 TSSTLGD
-305 YLTDKE
+305 YLSGKE

-319 TKKIKLPKP
+319 TKKIELPEPK
-328 EYKKNDNGALILD
+328 YTDNDK
-341 AAGNKTLDV
+341 KTLNV
-350 ADYKD
+350 TAYKD
-355 KLEKAIAGAFGEG
+355 DLQKAIEGAFGAG
-368 KVTVTAANQNGNS
+368 KVTVTAKNQDAQNKNI
-381 FSLKFSTQ
+381 FDLTFSTQ
-389 KGSTLS
+389 AGSTLS

-420 ELLKKE
+420 ELLGNVDWNNKFEKVKAEGDIKPVNKK
-426 DDWKP
+426 
-431 FNRIEYVGDVK
+431 
-442 EVMTADGK
+442 DG
-450 TVDYYTDAKG
+450 TGVDYYTDSKG
-460 NRLKKVGAGDNETYY
+460 NRVDADGN

-489 NGKVVGEFSKN
+489 NGKPVGAFNKD

-513 ADAGVTVNYS
+513 ADAGVTVSYS
-523 KITNQFQFTTRE
+523 KTTNQFQFTTRE
-535 TGAGSQIVMG
+535 TGKSSKIVMG

-553 GDTKGKDDKH
+553 GDTGGADGKQH
-563 PAGQDAIFSMKVN
+563 PTGEDAIFSMMVN
-576 GQELDGISRSSNTFD
+576 GKPLDGISRSSNTFD

-606 NTDNDKLVNATA
+606 GDSDKLNLDSEPNLA
-618 AEADAVSF
+618 AAKADAVSF
-626 TASSDADKIIDAI
+626 TASSDADKIVDAI

-652 IKNAYSTLPQQKSNG
+652 IKNAYSTMPQQKSNG
-667 NYYEPL
+667 KYYEPL

-687 AHEEKAKQGLLF
+687 AYEEKAKQGLLF
-699 ADRDLSALYTQLTS
+699 ADRDLSALYSQLTS

-736 GLTTLSLNEEKLRSA
+736 GLTTLSLNENKLRAA

-759 RDVFSKSVASGSSTN
+759 RDVFSKSVDSGSSTN

-789 TQGTKGILVQKAGS
+789 VQGTKGILVQKAGS
-803 TLAPSTLYKNTL
+803 TLAPTTLYKNTL
-815 QNKLDDIDTQI
+815 QNKLDDFDTQI

-840 TSKFTALEKLIAQMN
+840 TSKFTALEKLISQMN

>member
-1 MAVINRERSIIMASI
+1 MASVS
-16 NSVSSSTSSIYGSKN
+16 SVSSSSSSIYGNRN

-46 ENAISGYKTKISTL
+46 ENAVSGYKTKISTL
-60 QQKRTKVEWQQEA
+60 QQKRTKVEWQQEV
-73 YRSIIGKMASF
+73 YRSIIGKMSSF

-94 TNLLSNSF
+94 TNLLSSGF
-102 FNQAVKVTAKGKYA
+102 FNQAVKVTATGKYA

-123 KTSSNVQILG
+123 KTSSSVQILG
-133 VKQLAKAATYT
+133 VKQLARAATYT
-144 VSGIGDSKS
+144 VSGIGGKTADK
-153 AVTPGIG
+153 
-160 GSTPA
+160 
-165 ATPEFTGSTVD
+165 PEFTGSAVD
-176 LGAKKEL
+176 LSVKKEL

-191 IKYGGNRSYTIDFG
+191 IKYGGDRSFTLDFG
-205 ELDIYTKP
+205 ELDIYQNA
-213 EELADAIRS
+213 EELAKAIQS
-222 KLGEQTMTLSNGT
+222 KLGEQTMTLSDGT
-235 SVTASEK
+235 SVKVSEK

-255 FEKGSAGNAVTISDA
+255 SEKGGAGNAVTISGA

-275 DTLGIDPSKN
+275 DTLKITADGT
-285 ESTLKTKDVELVN
+285 ESTLNTKNVELVDKSS
-298 RNTTLGD
+298 TLGD
-305 YLTDKE
+305 YLSGKE

-319 TKKIKLPKP
+319 TKKIELP
-328 EYKKNDNGALILD
+328 EYKKDGTALSNDAYTTALQTKINEAFGA
-341 AAGNKTLDV
+341 GKV
-350 ADYKD
+350 A
-355 KLEKAIAGAFGEG
+355 LEKVGAADG
-368 KVTVTAANQNGNS
+368 KS
-381 FSLKFSTQ
+381 FSLKFSTTQ
-389 KGSTLS
+389 AGSTLS

-420 ELLKKE
+420 ELLRDKAV
-426 DDWKP
+426 DWSK
-431 FNRIEYVGDVK
+431 FEKVKAEGDVK
-442 EVMTADGK
+442 PVNKKDGSG
-450 TVDYYTDAKG
+450 VDYYIDSKG
-460 NRLKKVGAGDNETYY
+460 NRVKSEDGGKTYY

-481 EYLYKFEI
+481 EFLREFKI
-489 NGKVVGEFSKN
+489 NGKLVGAFNKD

-513 ADAGVTVNYS
+513 ADAGVKVSYS
-523 KITNQFQFTTRE
+523 KTTNQFQFTAKE
-535 TGAGSQIVMG
+535 SGASSRIDMG
-545 DGLAKALF
+545 DGLANALF
-553 GDTKGKDDKH
+553 GGGTKEDGL
-563 PAGQDAIFSMKVN
+563 DAIFSMKVN

-606 NTDNDKLVNATA
+606 GSSNTLGKDNIEATK
-618 AEADAVSF
+618 ADAVSF
-626 TASSDADKIIDAI
+626 TSSSDADKIIDTI

-652 IKNAYSTLPQQKSNG
+652 IKNAYSTMPQQKSNG

-687 AHEEKAKQGLLF
+687 AYEEKAKQGLLF
-699 ADRDLSALYTQLTS
+699 ADRDLSALYSQLTS

-724 LKAIGITSNYSN
+724 LKSIGITSNYSN
-736 GLTTLSLNEEKLRSA
+736 GLTTLSLNEEKLRAA

-759 RDVFSKSVASGSSTN
+759 RDVFSKSVASGSSSN

-840 TSKFTALEKLIAQMN
+840 TSKFTALEKLISQMN
-855 SQSSALAGFL
+855 SQSSALASFL
-865 GNG
+865 GSNG

>member
-1 MAVINRERSIIMASI
+1 MASI
-16 NSVSSSTSSIYGSKN
+16 SSVSNSSSSIYGNKN

-46 ENAISGYKTKISTL
+46 ENAVSGYKTKISTL
-60 QQKRTKVEWQQEA
+60 QQKRTKVEWQQEV

-94 TNLLSNSF
+94 TNLLSSSF
-102 FNQAVKVTAKGKYA
+102 FNQAVKVTATGKYA

-144 VSGIGDSKS
+144 V
-153 AVTPGIG
+153 PGIG
-160 GSTPA
+160 GSTADNPS
-165 ATPEFTGSTVD
+165 FTGSEVN
-176 LGAKKEL
+176 LGEKKEL

-191 IKYGGNRSYTIDFG
+191 IKYGGDRSFTLDFG
-205 ELDIYTKP
+205 ELDIYKDAN
-213 EELADAIRS
+213 ELAEAIRS
-222 KLGEQTMTLSNGT
+222 KLGEQTMTLSGGT
-235 SVTASEK
+235 SVKASEK

-255 FEKGSAGNAVTISDA
+255 FEKGDAGNAVTISGT
-270 TGKIK
+270 TGKLK
-275 DTLGIDPSKN
+275 ENLDVDGG
-285 ESTLKTKDVELVN
+285 TLKTAGKTLSNKDAK
-298 RNTTLGD
+298 LGD
-305 YLTDKE
+305 YLTGKE

-319 TKKIKLPKP
+319 TKKITLPKP
-328 EYKKNDNGALILD
+328 EYKEDGTLNNDKYITDLQTEIKNAFGD
-341 AAGNKTLDV
+341 KV
-350 ADYKD
+350 
-355 KLEKAIAGAFGEG
+355 KLENGGADG
-368 KVTVTAANQNGNS
+368 K

-389 KGSTLS
+389 AGSTLS

-431 FNRIEYVGDVK
+431 SNRIEYVGDVK
-442 EVMTADGK
+442 EVENKNGEI
-450 TVDYYTDAKG
+450 DYYDAKG
-460 NRLKKVGAGDNETYY
+460 NRLKKVEKDGNNTYY

-489 NGKVVGEFSKN
+489 NGTVVGEFSKN

-513 ADAGVTVNYS
+513 ADVGVTVNYS
-523 KITNQFQFTTRE
+523 KTTNQFQFTTRE
-535 TGAGSQIVMG
+535 TGASSKIVMG

-553 GDTKGKDDKH
+553 GDTAKKDEHGTIYHPQGK
-563 PAGQDAIFSMKVN
+563 DAIFSMKVN
-576 GQELDGISRSSNTFD
+576 GQLLDGISRSSNTFD

-601 TFGAY
+601 TFGEY
-606 NTDNDKLVNATA
+606 NDTTNNLNSATA

-626 TASSDADKIIDAI
+626 TASSDADKIVDVI

-652 IKNAYSTLPQQKSNG
+652 IKNAYSTMPQQKSNG
-667 NYYEPL
+667 KYYEPL

-687 AHEEKAKQGLLF
+687 AYEEKAKQGLLF

-736 GLTTLSLNEEKLRSA
+736 GLTTLSLNEEKLRAA

-759 RDVFSKSVASGSSTN
+759 RDVFSKSVASGSSSN

>member
-1 MAVINRERSIIMASI
+1 MA
-16 NSVSSSTSSIYGSKN
+16 SVSSVRSSSSSIYGNRN

-46 ENAISGYKTKISTL
+46 ENAVSGYKTKISTL
-60 QQKRTKVEWQQEA
+60 QQKRTKVEWQQEV
-73 YRSIIGKMASF
+73 YRSIIGKMSSF

-94 TNLLSNSF
+94 TNLLSSSF
-102 FNQAVKVTAKGKYA
+102 FNQAVKVTATGKYA

-123 KTSSNVQILG
+123 KTSSSVQILG
-133 VKQLAKAATYT
+133 VKQLARAATYT
-144 VSGIGDSKS
+144 VSGIGGKTADK
-153 AVTPGIG
+153 
-160 GSTPA
+160 
-165 ATPEFTGSTVD
+165 PEFTGSAVD
-176 LGAKKEL
+176 LTEKKEL

-191 IKYGGNRSYTIDFG
+191 IKYGGDRSFTLDFG
-205 ELDIYTKP
+205 ELDIYQNAD
-213 EELADAIRS
+213 ELAKAIQS
-222 KLGEQTMTLSNGT
+222 KLGEQTMTLSDGT
-235 SVTASEK
+235 SVKASEK

-255 FEKGSAGNAVTISDA
+255 SEKGGAGNAVTISGA

-275 DTLGIDPSKN
+275 ETLGIDPSKN
-285 ESTLKTKDVELVN
+285 ESTLNTKDVKLVN
-298 RNTTLGD
+298 EDAKLGD
-305 YLTDKE
+305 YLSGKE

-319 TKKIKLPKP
+319 TKKIELP
-328 EYKKNDNGALILD
+328 EYKKDGTALSNDAYTTALQTKINEAFGA
-341 AAGNKTLDV
+341 GKV
-350 ADYKD
+350 A
-355 KLEKAIAGAFGEG
+355 LEKVGAADG
-368 KVTVTAANQNGNS
+368 KS
-381 FSLKFSTQ
+381 FSLKFSTTQ
-389 KGSTLS
+389 AGSTLS

-420 ELLKKE
+420 ELLRDKAV
-426 DDWKP
+426 DWSK
-431 FNRIEYVGDVK
+431 FEKVKAEGDVK
-442 EVMTADGK
+442 PVNKKDGSG
-450 TVDYYTDAKG
+450 VDYYTDSKG
-460 NRLKKVGAGDNETYY
+460 NRVKSEDGGKTYY

-481 EYLYKFEI
+481 EFLREFKI
-489 NGKVVGEFSKN
+489 NGKLVGAFNKD

-513 ADAGVTVNYS
+513 ADAGVKVSYS
-523 KITNQFQFTTRE
+523 KTTNQFQFTAKE
-535 TGAGSQIVMG
+535 SGASSRIDMG
-545 DGLAKALF
+545 DGLANALF
-553 GDTKGKDDKH
+553 GGGTKEDGL
-563 PAGQDAIFSMKVN
+563 DAIFSMKVN

-606 NTDNDKLVNATA
+606 GSSNTLGKDNIEA
-618 AEADAVSF
+618 AKADAVSF
-626 TASSDADKIIDAI
+626 TSSSDADKIVDTI

-652 IKNAYSTLPQQKSNG
+652 IKNAYSTMPQQKSNG

-687 AHEEKAKQGLLF
+687 AYEEKAKQGLLF
-699 ADRDLSALYTQLTS
+699 ADRDLSALYSQLTS

-759 RDVFSKSVASGSSTN
+759 RDVFSKSMASGSSSN

-840 TSKFTALEKLIAQMN
+840 TSKFTALEKLISQMN
-855 SQSSALAGFL
+855 SQSSALASFL
-865 GNG
+865 GSNG

>member
-1 MAVINRERSIIMASI
+1 MASV
-16 NSVSSSTSSIYGSKN
+16 NSVSSSSSSIYGNRN

-60 QQKRTKVEWQQEA
+60 QQKRTKVEWQQEV

-94 TNLLSNSF
+94 TNLLSSSF
-102 FNQAVKVTAKGKYA
+102 FNQAVKVTAAGKYA

-123 KTSSNVQILG
+123 KTSSDVQILG

-144 VSGIGDSKS
+144 VSGIGGSKS
-153 AVTPGIG
+153 A
-160 GSTPA
+160 A
-165 ATPEFTGSTVD
+165 KPEFTGSAVD
-176 LGAKKEL
+176 LTKTQEL

-191 IKYGGNRSYTIDFG
+191 IKYGGDRSYTIDFG
-205 ELDIYTKP
+205 ELENYADVDKM
-213 EELADAIRS
+213 ADAIRS
-222 KLGEQTMTLSNGT
+222 KLGEQTMTLSDGT
-235 SVTASEK
+235 SVKVSEK
-242 IDVKVNDEGNIEF
+242 IKVEVTDGNIVF
-255 FEKGSAGNAVTISDA
+255 SDNSTAGNAVTISGA

-275 DTLGIDPSKN
+275 DTLKITANGT
-285 ESTLKTKDVELVN
+285 ESTLNTKGVKLVN
-298 RNTTLGD
+298 EDAKLGD
-305 YLTDKE
+305 YLTGKE

-319 TKKIKLPKP
+319 TKKITLP
-328 EYKKNDNGALILD
+328 EYKKDGTALSNDEYTTALQTKI
-341 AAGNKTLDV
+341 N
-350 ADYKD
+350 
-355 KLEKAIAGAFGEG
+355 EAFGAG
-368 KVTVTAANQNGNS
+368 KVTVTAKNQDAQNKNI
-381 FSLKFSTQ
+381 FDLTFSTQ
-389 KGSTLS
+389 AGSTLS
-395 VSGDAAKALGL
+395 VSGDTAKALGL

-420 ELLKKE
+420 ELGIQNWDNFKKVE
-426 DDWKP
+426 A
-431 FNRIEYVGDVK
+431 EGDVK
-442 EVMTADGK
+442 PVNKKDG
-450 TVDYYTDAKG
+450 TGVDYYTDSKG
-460 NRLKKVGAGDNETYY
+460 NRVKKEDGGNTWY

-481 EYLYKFEI
+481 EYLYEFKI
-489 NGKVVGEFSKN
+489 NGKLVGAFNKD

-523 KITNQFQFTTRE
+523 KTTNQFQFTTRE
-535 TGAGSQIVMG
+535 TGASSQIEMG
-545 DGLAKALF
+545 DGLAKTLF
-553 GDTKGKDDKH
+553 GDTEKLGT
-563 PAGQDAIFSMKVN
+563 DASYSEGRDAEFSMKVN
-576 GQELDGISRSSNTFD
+576 DQLLDGVKRSSNTFD

-601 TFGAY
+601 TFGTYKADDG
-606 NTDNDKLVNATA
+606 TIDQTA

-626 TASSDADKIIDAI
+626 TASSDADKIVDAI

-667 NYYEPL
+667 KYYEPL

-687 AHEEKAKQGLLF
+687 AYEEKAKQGLLF
-699 ADRDLSALYTQLTS
+699 ADRDLSALYSQLTS

-736 GLTTLSLNEEKLRSA
+736 GLTTLSLNESKLRAA

-759 RDVFSKSVASGSSTN
+759 RDVFSKSVDSGSSSN

-789 TQGTKGILVQKAGS
+789 VQGTKGILVQKAGS
-803 TLAPSTLYKNTL
+803 TLAPTTLYKNTL
-815 QNKLDDIDTQI
+815 QNKLDDFDTQI

>member
-1 MAVINRERSIIMASI
+1 MA
-16 NSVSSSTSSIYGSKN
+16 SVSSVRSSSSSIYGNRN

-46 ENAISGYKTKISTL
+46 ENAVSGYKTKISTL
-60 QQKRTKVEWQQEA
+60 QQKRTKVEWQQEV
-73 YRSIIGKMASF
+73 YRSIIGKMSSF

-94 TNLLSNSF
+94 TNLLSSGF
-102 FNQAVKVTAKGKYA
+102 FNQAVKVTATGKYA

-123 KTSSNVQILG
+123 KTSSSVQILG
-133 VKQLAKAATYT
+133 VKQLARAATYT
-144 VSGIGDSKS
+144 VSGIGGKTADK
-153 AVTPGIG
+153 
-160 GSTPA
+160 
-165 ATPEFTGSTVD
+165 PEFTGSAVD
-176 LGAKKEL
+176 LSVKKEL

-191 IKYGGNRSYTIDFG
+191 IKYGGDRSFTLDFG
-205 ELDIYTKP
+205 ELDIYQNAD
-213 EELADAIRS
+213 ELAKAIQS
-222 KLGEQTMTLSNGT
+222 KLGEQTMTLSDGT
-235 SVTASEK
+235 SVKASEK

-255 FEKGSAGNAVTISDA
+255 SEKGGAGNAVTISGA

-275 DTLGIDPSKN
+275 DTLKITADGT
-285 ESTLKTKDVELVN
+285 ESTLNTKNVELVDKSS
-298 RNTTLGD
+298 TLGD
-305 YLTDKE
+305 YLSGKE

-319 TKKIKLPKP
+319 TKKIELP
-328 EYKKNDNGALILD
+328 EYKKDGTALSNDAYTTALQTKINEAFGA
-341 AAGNKTLDV
+341 GKV
-350 ADYKD
+350 A
-355 KLEKAIAGAFGEG
+355 LEKVGAADG
-368 KVTVTAANQNGNS
+368 KS
-381 FSLKFSTQ
+381 FSLKFSTTQ
-389 KGSTLS
+389 AGSTLS

-420 ELLKKE
+420 ELLGDKAV
-426 DDWKP
+426 DWSK
-431 FNRIEYVGDVK
+431 FEKVKAEGDVK
-442 EVMTADGK
+442 PVNKKDGSG
-450 TVDYYTDAKG
+450 VDYYTDSKG
-460 NRLKKVGAGDNETYY
+460 NRVKSEDGGKTYY

-481 EYLYKFEI
+481 EFLREFKI
-489 NGKVVGEFSKN
+489 NGKLVGAFNKD

-513 ADAGVTVNYS
+513 ADAGVKVSYS
-523 KITNQFQFTTRE
+523 KTTNQFQFTAKE
-535 TGAGSQIVMG
+535 SGASSRIDMG
-545 DGLAKALF
+545 DGLANALF
-553 GDTKGKDDKH
+553 GGGTKEDGT
-563 PAGQDAIFSMKVN
+563 DAIFSMKVN
-576 GQELDGISRSSNTFD
+576 GQPLNDISRSSNTFD

-601 TFGAY
+601 TF
-606 NTDNDKLVNATA
+606 TAT
-618 AEADAVSF
+618 EADAVSF
-626 TASSDADKIIDAI
+626 TSSSDADKIVDAI

-652 IKNAYSTLPQQKSNG
+652 IKNAYSTMPQQKSNG
-667 NYYEPL
+667 KYYEPL

-687 AHEEKAKQGLLF
+687 AYEEKAKQGLLF

-736 GLTTLSLNEEKLRSA
+736 GLTTLSLNEEKLRAA

-759 RDVFSKSVASGSSTN
+759 RDVFSKSVASGSSSN

-840 TSKFTALEKLIAQMN
+840 TSKFTALEKLISQMN
-855 SQSSALAGFL
+855 SQSSALASFL
-865 GNG
+865 GTNG

>member
-1 MAVINRERSIIMASI
+1 MA
-16 NSVSSSTSSIYGSKN
+16 SVSSVRSSSSSIYGNRN

-46 ENAISGYKTKISTL
+46 ENAVSGYKTKISTL
-60 QQKRTKVEWQQEA
+60 QQKRTKVEWQQEV
-73 YRSIIGKMASF
+73 YRSIIGKMSSF

-94 TNLLSNSF
+94 TNLLSSGF
-102 FNQAVKVTAKGKYA
+102 FNQAVKVTATGKYA

-123 KTSSNVQILG
+123 KTSSSVQILG
-133 VKQLAKAATYT
+133 VKQLARAATYT
-144 VSGIGDSKS
+144 VSGIGGSKS
-153 AVTPGIG
+153 ADK
-160 GSTPA
+160 
-165 ATPEFTGSTVD
+165 PEFTGSAVD
-176 LGAKKEL
+176 LTEKKEL

-191 IKYGGNRSYTIDFG
+191 IKYGGDRSFTLDFG
-205 ELDIYTKP
+205 ELDIYQNA
-213 EELADAIRS
+213 EELAKAIQS
-222 KLGEQTMTLSNGT
+222 KLGEQTMTLSDGT
-235 SVTASEK
+235 SVKASEK

-255 FEKGSAGNAVTISDA
+255 SEKGGAGNAVTISGA

-275 DTLGIDPSKN
+275 DTLKITADGT
-285 ESTLKTKDVELVN
+285 ESTLNTKNVELVDKSS
-298 RNTTLGD
+298 TLGD
-305 YLTDKE
+305 YLSGKE

-319 TKKIKLPKP
+319 TKKIELP
-328 EYKKNDNGALILD
+328 EYKKDGTALSNDAYTTALQTKINEAFGA
-341 AAGNKTLDV
+341 GKV
-350 ADYKD
+350 A
-355 KLEKAIAGAFGEG
+355 LEKVGAADG
-368 KVTVTAANQNGNS
+368 KS
-381 FSLKFSTQ
+381 FSLKFSTTQ
-389 KGSTLS
+389 AGSTLS

-420 ELLKKE
+420 ELLRDKAV
-426 DDWKP
+426 DWSK
-431 FNRIEYVGDVK
+431 FEKVKAEGDVK
-442 EVMTADGK
+442 PVNKKDGSG
-450 TVDYYTDAKG
+450 VDYYTDSKG
-460 NRLKKVGAGDNETYY
+460 NRVKSEDGGKTYY

-481 EYLYKFEI
+481 EFLREFKI
-489 NGKVVGEFSKN
+489 NGKLVGAFNKD

-513 ADAGVTVNYS
+513 ADAGVKVSYS
-523 KITNQFQFTTRE
+523 KTTNQFQFTAKE
-535 TGAGSQIVMG
+535 SGASSRIDMG
-545 DGLAKALF
+545 DGLANALF
-553 GDTKGKDDKH
+553 GGGTKEDGL
-563 PAGQDAIFSMKVN
+563 DAIFSMKVN

-606 NTDNDKLVNATA
+606 GSSNTLGKDNIEATK
-618 AEADAVSF
+618 ADAVSF
-626 TASSDADKIIDAI
+626 TSSSDADKIIDTI

-652 IKNAYSTLPQQKSNG
+652 IKNAYSTMPQQKSNG

-687 AHEEKAKQGLLF
+687 AYEEKAKQGLLF
-699 ADRDLSALYTQLTS
+699 ADRDLSALYSQLTS

-724 LKAIGITSNYSN
+724 LKSIGITSNYSN
-736 GLTTLSLNEEKLRSA
+736 GLTTLSLNEEKLRAA

-759 RDVFSKSVASGSSTN
+759 RDVFSKSVASGSSSN

-831 KMADQVDRY
+831 KMAEQVDRY
-840 TSKFTALEKLIAQMN
+840 TSKFTALEKLISQMN
-855 SQSSALAGFL
+855 SQSSALASFL
-865 GNG
+865 GSNG

>member
-1 MAVINRERSIIMASI
+1 MA
-16 NSVSSSTSSIYGSKN
+16 SVSSVRSSSSSIYGNRN

-46 ENAISGYKTKISTL
+46 ENAVSGYKTKISTL
-60 QQKRTKVEWQQEA
+60 QQKRTKVEWQQEV
-73 YRSIIGKMASF
+73 YRSIIGKMSSF

-94 TNLLSNSF
+94 TNLLSSGF
-102 FNQAVKVTAKGKYA
+102 FNQAVKVTATGKYA

-133 VKQLAKAATYT
+133 VKQLARAATYT
-144 VSGIGDSKS
+144 VSGIGGSKS
-153 AVTPGIG
+153 ADK
-160 GSTPA
+160 
-165 ATPEFTGSTVD
+165 PEFTGSTVD
-176 LGAKKEL
+176 LTEKKEL

-191 IKYGGNRSYTIDFG
+191 IKYGGDRSFTLDFG
-205 ELDIYTKP
+205 ELDIYENADK
-213 EELADAIRS
+213 LAEAIRS
-222 KLGEQTMTLSNGT
+222 KLGEQTMTLSDGT
-235 SVTASEK
+235 SVKASEK
-242 IDVKVNDEGNIEF
+242 IDVKVNGEGNIEF
-255 FEKGSAGNAVTISDA
+255 SEKGGAGNGVTISGT
-270 TGKIK
+270 TGKLK
-275 DTLGIDPSKN
+275 ENLDVDGG
-285 ESTLKTKDVELVN
+285 TLKTAGKTLSNKDAK
-298 RNTTLGD
+298 LGD
-305 YLTDKE
+305 YLAGKE
-311 LTLTLDGV
+311 LALTLDGV
-319 TKKIKLPKP
+319 TKKIKLP
-328 EYKKNDNGALILD
+328 EYKNDKDYITDLQTEI
-341 AAGNKTLDV
+341 NKAFGDKV
-350 ADYKD
+350 
-355 KLEKAIAGAFGEG
+355 KLEK
-368 KVTVTAANQNGNS
+368 GNATNEKG

-420 ELLKKE
+420 ELLGDKADVWNAFDKVKAE
-426 DDWKP
+426 
-431 FNRIEYVGDVK
+431 GDVK
-442 EVMTADGK
+442 PVNKKGSSD
-450 TVDYYTDAKG
+450 VDYYIDSKG
-460 NRLKKVGAGDNETYY
+460 NRVKSEDGGKTYY

-481 EYLYKFEI
+481 EFLREFKI
-489 NGKVVGEFSKN
+489 NGKLVGAFNKD

-513 ADAGVTVNYS
+513 ADAGVKVSYS
-523 KITNQFQFTTRE
+523 KTTNQFQFTARE
-535 TGAGSQIVMG
+535 TGAGSLDMG

-553 GDTKGKDDKH
+553 GGGTKEDGL
-563 PAGQDAIFSMKVN
+563 DAIFSMKVN
-576 GQELDGISRSSNTFD
+576 GQPLNDISRSSNTFD

-601 TFGAY
+601 TF
-606 NTDNDKLVNATA
+606 TAT
-618 AEADAVSF
+618 EADAVSF
-626 TASSDADKIIDAI
+626 TSSSDADKIIDAI

-652 IKNAYSTLPQQKSNG
+652 IKNAYSTMPQQKSNG
-667 NYYEPL
+667 KYYEPL

-687 AHEEKAKQGLLF
+687 AYEEKAKQGLLF

-736 GLTTLSLNEEKLRSA
+736 GLTTLSLNEEKLRAA

-759 RDVFSKSVASGSSTN
+759 RDVFSKSVASGSSSN

-840 TSKFTALEKLIAQMN
+840 TSKFTALEKLISQMN
-855 SQSSALAGFL
+855 SQSSALASFL
-865 GNG
+865 GSNG

>member
-1 MAVINRERSIIMASI
+1 MA
-16 NSVSSSTSSIYGSKN
+16 SVSSVRSSSSSIYGNRN

-46 ENAISGYKTKISTL
+46 ENAVSGYKTKISTL
-60 QQKRTKVEWQQEA
+60 QQKRTKVEWQQEV
-73 YRSIIGKMASF
+73 YRSIIGKMSSF

-94 TNLLSNSF
+94 TNLLSSGF
-102 FNQAVKVTAKGKYA
+102 FNQAVKVTATGKYA

-123 KTSSNVQILG
+123 KTSSSVQILG
-133 VKQLAKAATYT
+133 VKQLARAATYT
-144 VSGIGDSKS
+144 VSGIGGSKS
-153 AVTPGIG
+153 ADK
-160 GSTPA
+160 
-165 ATPEFTGSTVD
+165 PEFTGSTVD
-176 LGAKKEL
+176 LTEKKEL

-191 IKYGGNRSYTIDFG
+191 IKYGGDRSFTIDFG
-205 ELDIYTKP
+205 ELDIYQNADK
-213 EELADAIRS
+213 LAEAIRS
-222 KLGEQTMTLSNGT
+222 KLGEQTMTLSDGT
-235 SVTASEK
+235 SVKASEK
-242 IDVKVNDEGNIEF
+242 IDVKVNGEGNIEF
-255 FEKGSAGNAVTISDA
+255 SEKGGAGNAVTISGA

-275 DTLGIDPSKN
+275 ETLGIEPSKN
-285 ESTLKTKDVELVN
+285 ESTLHTKDVKLSN
-298 RNTTLGD
+298 KDAKLGD
-305 YLTDKE
+305 YLAGKE

-319 TKKIKLPKP
+319 TKKITLPKP
-328 EYKKNDNGALILD
+328 EYKEDDGTLNDSKYITALQTKI
-341 AAGNKTLDV
+341 N
-350 ADYKD
+350 
-355 KLEKAIAGAFGEG
+355 EAFGD
-368 KVTVTAANQNGNS
+368 KVKVNAADGNG
-381 FSLKFSTQ
+381 FALKFSTTQ
-389 KGSTLS
+389 AGSTLS

-420 ELLKKE
+420 ELGIQNWDTFKKVE
-426 DDWKP
+426 A
-431 FNRIEYVGDVK
+431 EGDVK
-442 EVMTADGK
+442 PVNKKDGSG
-450 TVDYYTDAKG
+450 VDYYTDSKG
-460 NRLKKVGAGDNETYY
+460 NRVKSEDGGKTYY

-481 EYLYKFEI
+481 EYLREFKI
-489 NGKVVGEFSKN
+489 NGKLVGAFNKD

-513 ADAGVTVNYS
+513 ADAGVKVSYS
-523 KITNQFQFTTRE
+523 KTTNQFQFTTRE
-535 TGAGSQIVMG
+535 TGASSQIVMG
-545 DGLAKALF
+545 DGLADALF
-553 GDTKGKDDKH
+553 GGTEEVDKDTGEKKKTGVSYT
-563 PAGQDAIFSMKVN
+563 AGQDAIFSMKVN
-576 GQELDGISRSSNTFD
+576 GQPLNDISRSSNTFD

-601 TFGAY
+601 TF
-606 NTDNDKLVNATA
+606 TAT
-618 AEADAVSF
+618 EADAVSF
-626 TASSDADKIIDAI
+626 TSSSDADKIVDTI

-652 IKNAYSTLPQQKSNG
+652 IKNAYSTMPQQKSNG
-667 NYYEPL
+667 KYYEPL

-687 AHEEKAKQGLLF
+687 AYEEKAKQGLLF

-736 GLTTLSLNEEKLRSA
+736 GLTTLSLNEEKLRAA

-759 RDVFSKSVASGSSTN
+759 RDVFSKSVASGSSSN

-840 TSKFTALEKLIAQMN
+840 TSKFTALEKLISQMN
-855 SQSSALAGFL
+855 SQSSALASFL
-865 GNG
+865 GTNG

>member
-1 MAVINRERSIIMASI
+1 MA
-16 NSVSSSTSSIYGSKN
+16 SVSSVRSSSSSIYGNRN

-46 ENAISGYKTKISTL
+46 ENAVSGYKTKISTL
-60 QQKRTKVEWQQEA
+60 QQKRTKVEWQQEV
-73 YRSIIGKMASF
+73 YRSIIGKMSSF

-94 TNLLSNSF
+94 TNLLSSGF
-102 FNQAVKVTAKGKYA
+102 FNQAVKVTATGKYA

-123 KTSSNVQILG
+123 KTSSSVQILG
-133 VKQLAKAATYT
+133 VKQLARAATYT
-144 VSGIGDSKS
+144 VSGIGGSKS
-153 AVTPGIG
+153 ADK
-160 GSTPA
+160 
-165 ATPEFTGSTVD
+165 PEFTGSTVD
-176 LGAKKEL
+176 LSEKKEL

-191 IKYGGNRSYTIDFG
+191 IKYGGDRSFTLDFG
-205 ELDIYTKP
+205 ELDIYQNAD
-213 EELADAIRS
+213 ELAKAIQS
-222 KLGEQTMTLSNGT
+222 KLGEQTMTLSDGT
-235 SVTASEK
+235 SVKASEK

-255 FEKGSAGNAVTISDA
+255 SEKGGAGNAVTISGA

-275 DTLGIDPSKN
+275 DTLKITADGT
-285 ESTLKTKDVELVN
+285 ESTLNTKNVELVDKSS
-298 RNTTLGD
+298 TLGD
-305 YLTDKE
+305 YLSGKE

-319 TKKIKLPKP
+319 TKKIELP
-328 EYKKNDNGALILD
+328 EYKKDGTALSNDAYTTALQTKINEAFGA
-341 AAGNKTLDV
+341 GKV
-350 ADYKD
+350 A
-355 KLEKAIAGAFGEG
+355 LEKVGAADG
-368 KVTVTAANQNGNS
+368 KS
-381 FSLKFSTQ
+381 FSLKFSTTQ
-389 KGSTLS
+389 AGSTLS

-420 ELLKKE
+420 ELLGDKAV
-426 DDWKP
+426 DWSK
-431 FNRIEYVGDVK
+431 FEKVKAEGDVK
-442 EVMTADGK
+442 PVNKKDGSG
-450 TVDYYTDAKG
+450 VDYYTDSKG
-460 NRLKKVGAGDNETYY
+460 NRVKSEDGGKTYY

-481 EYLYKFEI
+481 EFLREFKI
-489 NGKVVGEFSKN
+489 NGKLVGAFNKD

-506 LTSINGN
+506 LTSINSN
-513 ADAGVTVNYS
+513 ADAGVKVSYS
-523 KITNQFQFTTRE
+523 KTTNQFQFTAKE
-535 TGAGSQIVMG
+535 SGASSRIDMG
-545 DGLAKALF
+545 DGLANALF
-553 GDTKGKDDKH
+553 GGGKKDE
-563 PAGQDAIFSMKVN
+563 GQDAIFSMMVN

-606 NTDNDKLVNATA
+606 GSSNTLGKDNIEA
-618 AEADAVSF
+618 AKADAVSF
-626 TASSDADKIIDAI
+626 TSSSDADKIVDTI

-652 IKNAYSTLPQQKSNG
+652 IKNAYSTMPQQKSNG

-687 AHEEKAKQGLLF
+687 AYEEKAKQGLLF
-699 ADRDLSALYTQLTS
+699 ADRDLSALYSQLTS

-724 LKAIGITSNYSN
+724 LKSIGITSNYSN

-759 RDVFSKSVASGSSTN
+759 RDVFSKSVASGSSSN

-840 TSKFTALEKLIAQMN
+840 TSKFTALEKLISQMN
-855 SQSSALAGFL
+855 SQSSALASFL
-865 GNG
+865 GSNG

>member
-1 MAVINRERSIIMASI
+1 MA
-16 NSVSSSTSSIYGSKN
+16 SVSSVRSSSSSIYGNRN

-46 ENAISGYKTKISTL
+46 ENAVSGYKTKISTL
-60 QQKRTKVEWQQEA
+60 QQKRTKVEWQQEV
-73 YRSIIGKMASF
+73 YRSIIGKMSSF

-94 TNLLSNSF
+94 TNLLSSGF
-102 FNQAVKVTAKGKYA
+102 FNQAVKVTATGKYA

-123 KTSSNVQILG
+123 KTSSSVQILG
-133 VKQLAKAATYT
+133 VKQLARAATYT
-144 VSGIGDSKS
+144 VSGIGGSKS
-153 AVTPGIG
+153 ADK
-160 GSTPA
+160 
-165 ATPEFTGSTVD
+165 PEFTGSTVD
-176 LGAKKEL
+176 LTEKKEL

-191 IKYGGNRSYTIDFG
+191 IKYGGDRSFTLDFG
-205 ELDIYTKP
+205 ELDIYENADK
-213 EELADAIRS
+213 LAEAIRS
-222 KLGEQTMTLSNGT
+222 KLGEQTMTLSDGT
-235 SVTASEK
+235 SVKASEK

-255 FEKGSAGNAVTISDA
+255 SEKGGAGNAVTISGA

-275 DTLGIDPSKN
+275 DTLKITADGT
-285 ESTLKTKDVELVN
+285 ESTLNTKDVELVDKSS
-298 RNTTLGD
+298 TLGD
-305 YLTDKE
+305 YLSGKE

-319 TKKIKLPKP
+319 TKKIELP
-328 EYKKNDNGALILD
+328 EYKKDGTALSNDAYTTALQTKINEAFGA
-341 AAGNKTLDV
+341 GKV
-350 ADYKD
+350 A
-355 KLEKAIAGAFGEG
+355 LEKVGAADG
-368 KVTVTAANQNGNS
+368 KS
-381 FSLKFSTQ
+381 FSLKFSTTQ
-389 KGSTLS
+389 AGSTLS

-420 ELLKKE
+420 ELLRDKAV
-426 DDWKP
+426 DWSK
-431 FNRIEYVGDVK
+431 FEKVKAEGDVK
-442 EVMTADGK
+442 PVNKKDGSG
-450 TVDYYTDAKG
+450 VDYYTDSKG
-460 NRLKKVGAGDNETYY
+460 NRVKSEDGGKTYY

-481 EYLYKFEI
+481 EFLREFKI
-489 NGKVVGEFSKN
+489 NGKLVGAFNKD

-513 ADAGVTVNYS
+513 ADAGVKVSYS
-523 KITNQFQFTTRE
+523 KTTNQFQFTAKE
-535 TGAGSQIVMG
+535 SGASSRIDMG
-545 DGLAKALF
+545 DGLANALF
-553 GDTKGKDDKH
+553 GGGTKEDGL
-563 PAGQDAIFSMKVN
+563 DAIFSMKVN

-606 NTDNDKLVNATA
+606 GSSNTLGKDNIEATK
-618 AEADAVSF
+618 ADAVSF
-626 TASSDADKIIDAI
+626 TSSSDADKIIDTI

-652 IKNAYSTLPQQKSNG
+652 IKNAYSTMPQQKSNG

-687 AHEEKAKQGLLF
+687 AYEEKAKQGLLF
-699 ADRDLSALYTQLTS
+699 ADRDLSALYSQLTS

-724 LKAIGITSNYSN
+724 LKSIGITSNYSN
-736 GLTTLSLNEEKLRSA
+736 GLTTLSLNEEKLRAA

-759 RDVFSKSVASGSSTN
+759 RDVFSKSVASGSSSN

-840 TSKFTALEKLIAQMN
+840 TSKFTALEKLISQMN
-855 SQSSALAGFL
+855 SQSSALASFL
-865 GNG
+865 GSNG

>member
-1 MAVINRERSIIMASI
+1 MASV
-16 NSVSSSTSSIYGSKN
+16 NSVSSSSSSIYGNRN

-60 QQKRTKVEWQQEA
+60 QQKRTKVEWQQEV

-94 TNLLSNSF
+94 TNLLSSSF
-102 FNQAVKVTAKGKYA
+102 FNQAVKVTATGKYA

-144 VSGIGDSKS
+144 VSGIGGSKP
-153 AVTPGIG
+153 TEK
-160 GSTPA
+160 
-165 ATPEFTGSTVD
+165 PEFTGSAVD
-176 LGAKKEL
+176 LTKTQEL

-191 IKYGGNRSYTIDFG
+191 IKYGGDRSYTIDFG
-205 ELDIYTKP
+205 ELENYADVNKM
-213 EELADAIRS
+213 ADAIRS
-222 KLGEQTMTLSNGT
+222 KLGEQTMTLSDGT
-235 SVTASEK
+235 SVKASEK
-242 IDVKVNDEGNIEF
+242 IKVEVKDGNIVF
-255 FEKGSAGNAVTISDA
+255 SDNSTAGNAVTISGA
-270 TGKIK
+270 TGKIQK
-275 DTLGIDPSKN
+275 TLGIDPSKN
-285 ESTLKTKDVELVN
+285 ESTLNTKDVDLVD
-298 RNTTLGD
+298 TSSTLGD
-305 YLTDKE
+305 YLSGKE

-319 TKKIKLPKP
+319 TKKITLPEPK
-328 EYKKNDNGALILD
+328 YTDNDK
-341 AAGNKTLDV
+341 KTLNV
-350 ADYKD
+350 TAYKD
-355 KLEKAIAGAFGEG
+355 DLQKAIEGAFGAG
-368 KVTVTAANQNGNS
+368 KVTVTAKNQDAQNKNI
-381 FSLKFSTQ
+381 FDLTFSTQ
-389 KGSTLS
+389 AGSTLS

-420 ELLKKE
+420 ELLGNV
-426 DDWKP
+426 DWNNK
-431 FNRIEYVGDVK
+431 FEKVKAEGDVK
-442 EVMTADGK
+442 PVNKKDGSG
-450 TVDYYTDAKG
+450 VDYYTDSKG
-460 NRLKKVGAGDNETYY
+460 NRVDADGN

-489 NGKVVGEFSKN
+489 NGKPVGAFNKD

-513 ADAGVTVNYS
+513 ADAGVTVSYS
-523 KITNQFQFTTRE
+523 KTTNQFQFTTRE
-535 TGAGSQIVMG
+535 TGASSQIKMG

-553 GDTKGKDDKH
+553 GNPGDCHGE
-563 PAGQDAIFSMKVN
+563 DAIFSMMVN
-576 GQELDGISRSSNTFD
+576 GKELDGISRSSNTFD

-601 TFGAY
+601 TFGEYDDA
-606 NTDNDKLVNATA
+606 TKKLKELAA

-626 TASSDADKIIDAI
+626 TASSDADKIVDAI

-652 IKNAYSTLPQQKSNG
+652 IKNAYSTMPQQKSNG
-667 NYYEPL
+667 KYYEPL

-687 AHEEKAKQGLLF
+687 AYEEKAKQGLLF
-699 ADRDLSALYTQLTS
+699 ADRDLSALYSQLTS

-736 GLTTLSLNEEKLRSA
+736 GLTTLSLNENKLRAA

-759 RDVFSKSVASGSSTN
+759 RDVFSKSVDSGSSTN

-789 TQGTKGILVQKAGS
+789 VQGTKGILVQKAGS
-803 TLAPSTLYKNTL
+803 TLAPTTLYKNTL
-815 QNKLDDIDTQI
+815 QNKLDDFDTQI

>member
-1 MAVINRERSIIMASI
+1 MASV
-16 NSVSSSTSSIYGSKN
+16 NSVSSSSSSIYGNRN

-60 QQKRTKVEWQQEA
+60 QQKRTKVEWQQEV

-94 TNLLSNSF
+94 TNLLSSSF
-102 FNQAVKVTAKGKYA
+102 FNQAVKVTAAGKYA

-123 KTSSNVQILG
+123 KTSSDVQILG

-144 VSGIGDSKS
+144 VSGIGGSKS
-153 AVTPGIG
+153 A
-160 GSTPA
+160 A
-165 ATPEFTGSTVD
+165 KPEFTGSAVD
-176 LGAKKEL
+176 LTKTQEL

-191 IKYGGNRSYTIDFG
+191 IKYGGDRSYTIDFG
-205 ELDIYTKP
+205 ELENYADVDKM
-213 EELADAIRS
+213 ADAIRS
-222 KLGEQTMTLSNGT
+222 KLGEQTMTLSDGT
-235 SVTASEK
+235 SVKVSEK
-242 IDVKVNDEGNIEF
+242 IKVEVTDGNIVF
-255 FEKGSAGNAVTISDA
+255 SDNSTAGNAVTISGA

-275 DTLGIDPSKN
+275 DTLKITANGT
-285 ESTLKTKDVELVN
+285 ESTLNTKGVKLVN
-298 RNTTLGD
+298 EDAKLGD
-305 YLTDKE
+305 YLTGKE

-319 TKKIKLPKP
+319 TKKITLP
-328 EYKKNDNGALILD
+328 EYKKDGTALSNDEYTTALQTKI
-341 AAGNKTLDV
+341 N
-350 ADYKD
+350 
-355 KLEKAIAGAFGEG
+355 EAFGAG
-368 KVTVTAANQNGNS
+368 KVTVTAKNQDAQNKNI
-381 FSLKFSTQ
+381 FDLTFSTQ
-389 KGSTLS
+389 AGSTLS
-395 VSGDAAKALGL
+395 VSGDTAKALGL

-420 ELLKKE
+420 ELGIQNWDNFKKVE
-426 DDWKP
+426 A
-431 FNRIEYVGDVK
+431 EGDVK
-442 EVMTADGK
+442 PVNKKDG
-450 TVDYYTDAKG
+450 TGVDYYTDSKG
-460 NRLKKVGAGDNETYY
+460 NRVKKEDGGNTWY

-481 EYLYKFEI
+481 EYLYEFKI
-489 NGKVVGEFSKN
+489 NGKLVGAFNKD

-523 KITNQFQFTTRE
+523 KTTNQFQFTTRE
-535 TGAGSQIVMG
+535 TGASSQIEMG
-545 DGLAKALF
+545 DGLAKTLF
-553 GDTKGKDDKH
+553 GDTEKLGT
-563 PAGQDAIFSMKVN
+563 DASYSEGRDAEFSMKVN
-576 GQELDGISRSSNTFD
+576 GQPLYNVKRSSNTFD
-591 VDGMSVSLKG
+591 VDGMSISLKG
-601 TFGAY
+601 TFAY
-606 NTDNDKLVNATA
+606 DANGKIDQTA

-626 TASSDADKIIDAI
+626 TASSDADKIVDAI

-667 NYYEPL
+667 KYYEPL

-687 AHEEKAKQGLLF
+687 AYEEKAKQGLLF
-699 ADRDLSALYTQLTS
+699 ADRDLSALYSKLTS

-736 GLTTLSLNEEKLRSA
+736 GLTTLSLNESKLRAA

-759 RDVFSKSVASGSSTN
+759 RDVFSKSVDSGSSSN

-789 TQGTKGILVQKAGS
+789 VQGTKGILVQKAGS
-803 TLAPSTLYKNTL
+803 TLAPTTLYKNTL
-815 QNKLDDIDTQI
+815 QNKLDDFDTQI

>member
-1 MAVINRERSIIMASI
+1 MA
-16 NSVSSSTSSIYGSKN
+16 SVSSVRSSSSSIYGNRN

-60 QQKRTKVEWQQEA
+60 QQKRTKVEWQQEV
-73 YRSIIGKMASF
+73 YRSIIGKMSSF

-94 TNLLSNSF
+94 TNLLSSGF
-102 FNQAVKVTAKGKYA
+102 FNQAVKVTATGKYA

-123 KTSSNVQILG
+123 KTSSSVQILG
-133 VKQLAKAATYT
+133 VKQLARAATYT
-144 VSGIGDSKS
+144 VSGIGGSKS
-153 AVTPGIG
+153 
-160 GSTPA
+160 A
-165 ATPEFTGSTVD
+165 ATPEFTGSAVD
-176 LGAKKEL
+176 LSEKKEL

-191 IKYGGNRSYTIDFG
+191 IKYGGDRSFTLDFG
-205 ELDIYTKP
+205 ELDIYQNAD
-213 EELADAIRS
+213 ELAKAIQS
-222 KLGEQTMTLSNGT
+222 KLGEQTMTLSDGT
-235 SVTASEK
+235 SVKASEK

-255 FEKGSAGNAVTISDA
+255 SEKGGAGNAVTISGA

-275 DTLGIDPSKN
+275 DTLKITADGT
-285 ESTLKTKDVELVN
+285 ESTLNTKDVELVDKSS
-298 RNTTLGD
+298 TLGD
-305 YLTDKE
+305 YLSGKE

-319 TKKIKLPKP
+319 TKKITLP
-328 EYKKNDNGALILD
+328 EYKKDGTALSNDAYTTALQTKINEAFGA
-341 AAGNKTLDV
+341 GKV
-350 ADYKD
+350 A
-355 KLEKAIAGAFGEG
+355 LEKVGAADG
-368 KVTVTAANQNGNS
+368 KS
-381 FSLKFSTQ
+381 FSLKFSTAQ
-389 KGSTLS
+389 AGSTLS

-420 ELLKKE
+420 ELLRDKAV
-426 DDWKP
+426 DWSK
-431 FNRIEYVGDVK
+431 FEKVKAEGDVK
-442 EVMTADGK
+442 PVNKKDSSD
-450 TVDYYTDAKG
+450 VDYYIDSKG
-460 NRLKKVGAGDNETYY
+460 NRVKSEDGGKTYY

-481 EYLYKFEI
+481 EFLREFKI
-489 NGKVVGEFSKN
+489 NGKLVGAFNKD

-506 LTSINGN
+506 LTSINSN
-513 ADAGVTVNYS
+513 ADAGVKVSYS
-523 KITNQFQFTTRE
+523 KTTNQFQFTTKE
-535 TGAGSQIVMG
+535 SGASSRIDMD
-545 DGLAKALF
+545 DGLANALF
-553 GDTKGKDDKH
+553 GGGKKDEGK
-563 PAGQDAIFSMKVN
+563 DAIFSMMVN

-606 NTDNDKLVNATA
+606 GSSNTLGKDNIEA
-618 AEADAVSF
+618 AKADAVSF
-626 TASSDADKIIDAI
+626 TSSSDADKIVDTI

-652 IKNAYSTLPQQKSNG
+652 IKNAYSTMPQQKSNG

-687 AHEEKAKQGLLF
+687 AYEEKAKQGLLF
-699 ADRDLSALYTQLTS
+699 ADRDLSALYSQLTS

-759 RDVFSKSVASGSSTN
+759 RDVFSKSVASGSSSN

-840 TSKFTALEKLIAQMN
+840 TSKFTALEKLISQMN
-855 SQSSALAGFL
+855 SQSSALASFL
-865 GNG
+865 GSNG